1 MVIITLVIHDSK
13 LHPVLL
19 LDNEKQGTLNYFD
32 DTWTR
37 QLTTGSSVFEFSVYK
52 KTLEGDN
59 PLNHKYQVLNDQA
72 FVSFVHKDKVQL
84 FNIMQ
89 IEETETTVRCY
100 CENLNL
106 ELLNEYCN
114 PYKATKAMSFEE
126 YLVAFDILN
135 WGALTIGTNEVNDK
149 KLTLEWTGQ
158 DTKLA
163 RLLSIANNF
172 DAEIEFETQ
181 LHNNHTFKAFI
192 VNVYK
197 EYEEG
202 KSYGVGRDKTDVILR
217 YQKNISGIRK
227 TVDKRQIYNAIRPYG
242 KKTVKGERVISNPV
256 TRKVTKTVGSNRTYL
271 GGDLKYYGH
280 TIKKANV
287 QAIINYAVQYN
298 ILPSG
303 IITQLYL
310 ESYWGDSTVGRRDNN
325 WAGMTGGAQTRPSG
339 VKVTTGMARP
349 ANEGGTYMHYASV
362 DDFLK
367 DYTYLLAKQGIY
379 NVVGKKN
386 IADYT
391 KGLFTAGGAKYNYAE
406 AKYQSYTNLMT
417 NIRNGINKVTGNIL
431 DTIDK
436 LWQTPVQPIT
446 AVNVARR
453 ATKTIQ
459 ALNEATRLKGR
470 RIGSGQCYALS
481 GWYAKKLD
489 GAWIDS
495 SIGGIRGR
503 IGGGMAAA
511 LIGTDYNW
519 GAYGW
524 KLERSPNASNLQAGG
539 IYSVKANFGA
549 PFYTGQWGH
558 TGIIKSVSSTRVT
571 VLEQNFAGR
580 MYVVENSYEIN
591 AFARGLQTVC
601 YPREIAQGMSVNG
614 ATTQQVSGGTQIS
627 YEEVVQEAQ
636 TESYEEEQIIYIDN
650 SIYKEWK
657 DENGKVEYYLKNGF
671 LYAPLSRDRYPSVLT
686 GNETRD
692 NWIRKD
698 MEVETD
704 SQDVLMSTALK
715 DLKAHAYPAIT
726 YEVDGYVDL
735 EIGDVVRIQDDGYQP
750 PLILSARVVEQV
762 LSKDNPNSNK
772 TKFSNFVE
780 KESQLASDL
789 ISDMLRLYDESI
801 PYEIKLATSNGVAFK
816 NGTGESVLTPSL
828 QKNGK
833 DYEAVYFYKNGD
845 SLIDIGPS
853 LIVKAS
859 DFNHVLNVTVEAYIN
874 EELVATAQVS
884 FTDTEDGTD
893 GVGIKSTSVVY
904 GLSNSADTQP
914 ILWTGTIPVAGE
926 GQYLWTRKITDYT
939 DDAKEDTI
947 EYTYSFQGKTGVAGT
962 SIKVSKIEYQ
972 VGASGTVTP
981 SGAWLTTIPSV
992 PDGQFLW
999 SKTTMSDNSVIY
1011 GISKQG
1017 ATGPK
1022 GDKGADGVA
1031 GKDGV
1036 GVKTTTITYGIS
1048 ANETTQPTNWTT
1060 SVPAL
1065 VKGQYLWTKTV
1076 WAYTDSTSETGYVKT
1091 YIAKD
1096 GNNGSD
1102 GIAGKDGVG
1111 IKTTTIT
1118 YKASTSGT
1126 VTPNGTWT
1134 SAIPSVPSGQFLWTK
1149 TVWTYTDN
1157 TNETGYSVAKM
1168 GEKGDKGDAGPQG
1181 PTGATGLQGPKGDQ
1195 GVIGPTGADGKP
1207 SYTHIA
1213 YATNSTGTTGFSVS
1227 DNVGK
1232 TYIGMY
1238 VDNLATDST
1247 DPKKYKWNL
1256 IKGADGAQGIAGP
1269 AGKDGKTPYWHTAYA
1284 NSADGTVDFS
1294 VSDSANKRYIG
1305 QYTDYDAIDSND
1317 PKKYRWTDMI
1327 GTVVVGTNNL
1337 INGTKSFSGEDWFT
1351 SATLEDENIS
1361 NYPFTFKKWISAQK
1375 VSHAKDIMVE
1385 QGVTYTFSAYVKR
1398 EVAGNLYFY
1407 LYDIADGFITS
1418 DTPREAIIKNVD
1430 SNVRRFEITF
1440 TPTKTG
1446 KIRPRFAMVSSEQG
1460 SFSTGGFMLVRGNKT
1475 GDWQESEAD
1484 KASNLDSK
1492 ADGAFTVEQ
1501 LNAIAEEQ
1509 RLMKANLEA
1518 AASLQEVQDKAKEL
1532 LDQIKKIEDGQ
1543 KVSEQTMISNAN
1555 RVVQILAKLENV
1567 QLVTEAITQ
1576 YMSYSNDGLVI
1587 KMKDGTSS
1595 VRVTTDRIAFYSGG
1609 TETAFISQGYL
1620 QIESGVFTLRLRI
1633 GSFLF
1638 EESSKGRLQIK
1649 KIRGIGG

>member
-1 MVIITLVIHDSK
+1 MVVITLVIHDAK

-19 LDNEKQGTLNYFD
+19 LDNERQGALNYYD
-32 DTWTR
+32 DLWTR
-37 QLTTGSSVFEFSVYK
+37 QLTTGSSAFEFSVYK
-52 KTLEGDN
+52 KSLLGDN
-59 PLNHKYQVLNDQA
+59 PLNHKYHALNDQA

-84 FNIMQ
+84 FNIMRV
-89 IEETETTVRCY
+89 EETETTIHCY

-114 PYKATKAMSFEE
+114 AYKATKAMSFEE
-126 YLVAFDILN
+126 YLVQFDILN
-135 WGALTIGTNEVNDK
+135 WGALTIGINEVKDK

-163 RLLSIANNF
+163 RILSIANNF

-202 KSYGVGRDKTDVILR
+202 VSYGVGRDRSDIVLR
-217 YQKNISGIRK
+217 YQKNVTGITK
-227 TVDKRQIYNAIRPYG
+227 KLDKRQIYNAIRPYG

-287 QAIINYAVQYN
+287 QSIINYAVQYN

-303 IITQLYL
+303 IICQLYL
-310 ESYWGDSTVGRRDNN
+310 ESLWGDSAVGKRDNN
-325 WAGMTGGAQTRPSG
+325 WAGISGGAQTRPSG

-349 ANEGGTYMHYASV
+349 PSEGGTYMHYASV

-367 DYTYLLAKQGIY
+367 DYTYLLAKQGLY

-391 KGLFTAGGAKYNYAE
+391 KGLFRVGGAKDDYA
-406 AKYQSYTNLMT
+406 AAGYQHYISTMT
-417 NIRNGINKVTGNIL
+417 SIRNGINKVSVNIL
-431 DTIDK
+431 NTIDT
-436 LWQTPVQPIT
+436 LWQTPVKPIT
-446 AVNVARR
+446 SVTTAKR

-459 ALNEATRLKGR
+459 AINEATKLKGR
-470 RIGSGQCYALS
+470 RVGSGQCYALS

-519 GAYGW
+519 GSYGW
-524 KLERSPNASNLQAGG
+524 KVDKSPNAGNLKAGG
-539 IYSVKANFGA
+539 IYNVRANRGA
-549 PFYTGQWGH
+549 PFYTTGWGH
-558 TGIIKSVSSTRVT
+558 TGIIKSVSKTRVT
-571 VLEQNFAGR
+571 VLEQNFVGR
-580 MYVVENSYEIN
+580 MYVVENSYDIN
-591 AFARGLQTVC
+591 SFASGLQTVC

-614 ATTQQVSGGTQIS
+614 ATTQQITGGTQIS

-636 TESYEEEQIIYIDN
+636 TETYEEEQIIYIDN

-704 SQDVLMSTALK
+704 SQDVLISTALK
-715 DLKAHAYPAIT
+715 DLKAHAYPAVT

-735 EIGDVVRIQDDGYQP
+735 ELGDVVRIQDDGYEP
-750 PLILSARVVEQV
+750 PLILTARVIEQEI
-762 LSKDNPNSNK
+762 SITNPSSNK

-801 PYEIKLATSNGVAFK
+801 PYDIQLATSNGVAFK
-816 NGTGESVLTPSL
+816 NGVGESVLTPNL

-833 DYEAVYFYKNGD
+833 DYDAIYFYKNGD
-845 SLIDIGPS
+845 SLIEIGPS
-853 LIVKAS
+853 ITVKAS
-859 DFNHVLNVTVEAYIN
+859 DFSHVLNITVEAYVN
-874 EELVATAQVS
+874 EELVASTQIS
-884 FTDTEDGTD
+884 FTDTEDG
-893 GVGIKSTSVVY
+893 
-904 GLSNSADTQP
+904 
-914 ILWTGTIPVAGE
+914 
-926 GQYLWTRKITDYT
+926 
-939 DDAKEDTI
+939 
-947 EYTYSFQGKTGVAGT
+947 
-962 SIKVSKIEYQ
+962 
-972 VGASGTVTP
+972 
-981 SGAWLTTIPSV
+981 
-992 PDGQFLW
+992 
-999 SKTTMSDNSVIY
+999 
-1011 GISKQG
+1011 
-1017 ATGPK
+1017 
-1022 GDKGADGVA
+1022 
-1031 GKDGV
+1031 
-1036 GVKTTTITYGIS
+1036 
-1048 ANETTQPTNWTT
+1048 
-1060 SVPAL
+1060 
-1065 VKGQYLWTKTV
+1065 
-1076 WAYTDSTSETGYVKT
+1076 
-1091 YIAKD
+1091 
-1096 GNNGSD
+1096 
-1102 GIAGKDGVG
+1102 
-1111 IKTTTIT
+1111 
-1118 YKASTSGT
+1118 
-1126 VTPNGTWT
+1126 
-1134 SAIPSVPSGQFLWTK
+1134 
-1149 TVWTYTDN
+1149 
-1157 TNETGYSVAKM
+1157 
-1168 GEKGDKGDAGPQG
+1168 EKGD
-1181 PTGATGLQGPKGDQ
+1181 
-1195 GVIGPTGADGKP
+1195 DGK
-1207 SYTHIA
+1207 SSWTA
-1213 YATNSTGTTGFSVS
+1213 WANSE
-1227 DNVGK
+1227 
-1232 TYIGMY
+1232 
-1238 VDNLATDST
+1238 
-1247 DPKKYKWNL
+1247 
-1256 IKGADGAQGIAGP
+1256 
-1269 AGKDGKTPYWHTAYA
+1269 DGK
-1284 NSADGTVDFS
+1284 VDFS
-1294 VSDSANKRYIG
+1294 ITESKNRRFIG
-1305 QYTDYDAIDSND
+1305 TYTGIEQSTNYLDY
-1317 PKKYRWTDMI
+1317 KWTDMV

-1337 INGTKSFSGEDWFT
+1337 IDGTKSFVGSDWFT

-1361 NYPFTFKKWISAQK
+1361 NYPFTLKKWISGQK
-1375 VSHAKDIMVE
+1375 VSHAKDIIVE

-1398 EVAGNLYFY
+1398 EVAGDLYFY

-1418 DTPREAIIKNVD
+1418 NTPRETIIKNVD
-1430 SNVRRFEITF
+1430 SSLRRFEITF

-1460 SFSTGGFMLVRGNKT
+1460 SFSSGGFMLVRGNKT

-1492 ADGAFTVEQ
+1492 ADGGFTVEQ

-1543 KVSEQTMISNAN
+1543 KVSEQTMVSNAN
-1555 RVVQILAKLENV
+1555 RVVQILAKLDDV

-1576 YMSYSNDGLVI
+1576 YMSYSEDGLVI

-1595 VRVTTDRIAFYSGG
+1595 VRVTTDRISFYSGG
-1609 TETAFISQGYL
+1609 TETAFISQGFL

>member
-1 MVIITLVIHDSK
+1 MVVITLVIHDAK

-19 LDNEKQGTLNYFD
+19 LDNERQGALNYYD
-32 DTWTR
+32 DLWTR
-37 QLTTGSSVFEFSVYK
+37 QLTTGSSAFEFSVYK
-52 KTLEGDN
+52 KSLLGDN
-59 PLNHKYQVLNDQA
+59 PLNHKYHALNDQA
-72 FVSFVHKDKVQL
+72 FVSFVHKGKVQL

-89 IEETETTVRCY
+89 VEETETKIHCY

-114 PYKATKAMSFEE
+114 AYKATKAMSFEE
-126 YLVAFDILN
+126 YLVQFDILN
-135 WGALTIGTNEVNDK
+135 WGSLTIGTNEVKDK

-172 DAEIEFETQ
+172 DAEVEFETQ

-202 KSYGVGRDKTDVILR
+202 VSYGVGRDRSDIVLR
-217 YQKNISGIRK
+217 YQKNVTGITK
-227 TVDKRQIYNAIRPYG
+227 KLDKRQIYNAIRPYG

-310 ESYWGDSTVGRRDNN
+310 ESFWGDSTVGKRDNN
-325 WAGMTGGAQTRPSG
+325 WAGMSGGAQTRPSG

-391 KGLFTAGGAKYNYAE
+391 KGLFRAGGAKYDYA
-406 AKYQSYTNLMT
+406 AAGYQSYTNLMT

-431 DTIDK
+431 NTIDK
-436 LWQTPVQPIT
+436 LWQTPVKPIT

-459 ALNEATRLKGR
+459 AINEATKLKGR

-524 KLERSPNASNLQAGG
+524 KVDKSPNAGNLKAGG
-539 IYSVKANFGA
+539 IYNVRANRSA
-549 PFYTGQWGH
+549 PFYTTGWGH
-558 TGIIKSVSSTRVT
+558 TGIIKSVSKTRVT
-571 VLEQNFAGR
+571 VLEQNFVGR
-580 MYVVENSYEIN
+580 MYVVENSYDIN
-591 AFARGLQTVC
+591 SFASGLQTVC

-704 SQDVLMSTALK
+704 SQEVLMSTGLK

-735 EIGDVVRIQDDGYQP
+735 ELGDVVRIQDDGYEP
-750 PLILSARVVEQV
+750 PLILTARVVEQEI
-762 LSKDNPNSNK
+762 SITNPSSNK

-859 DFNHVLNVTVEAYIN
+859 DFNHVLNITVEAYLN
-874 EELVATAQVS
+874 EELVASTQIS
-884 FTDTEDGTD
+884 FTDTEDG
-893 GVGIKSTSVVY
+893 
-904 GLSNSADTQP
+904 AD
-914 ILWTGTIPVAGE
+914 
-926 GQYLWTRKITDYT
+926 
-939 DDAKEDTI
+939 
-947 EYTYSFQGKTGVAGT
+947 
-962 SIKVSKIEYQ
+962 
-972 VGASGTVTP
+972 
-981 SGAWLTTIPSV
+981 
-992 PDGQFLW
+992 
-999 SKTTMSDNSVIY
+999 
-1011 GISKQG
+1011 
-1017 ATGPK
+1017 
-1022 GDKGADGVA
+1022 
-1031 GKDGV
+1031 GKDG
-1036 GVKTTTITYGIS
+1036 
-1048 ANETTQPTNWTT
+1048 AP
-1060 SVPAL
+1060 
-1065 VKGQYLWTKTV
+1065 
-1076 WAYTDSTSETGYVKT
+1076 
-1091 YIAKD
+1091 
-1096 GNNGSD
+1096 
-1102 GIAGKDGVG
+1102 
-1111 IKTTTIT
+1111 
-1118 YKASTSGT
+1118 
-1126 VTPNGTWT
+1126 
-1134 SAIPSVPSGQFLWTK
+1134 
-1149 TVWTYTDN
+1149 
-1157 TNETGYSVAKM
+1157 
-1168 GEKGDKGDAGPQG
+1168 GPQG
-1181 PTGATGLQGPKGDQ
+1181 PPGVNGLQGPKGDQ
-1195 GVIGPTGADGKP
+1195 GIQGPAGADGKAT
-1207 SYTHIA
+1207 YTHIA
-1213 YATNSTGTTGFSVS
+1213 YALDENGSTGFSVS

-1238 VDNLATDST
+1238 VDDNIIDSN

-1256 IKGADGAQGIAGP
+1256 IKGADGARGIQGP
-1269 AGKDGKTPYWHTAYA
+1269 AGADGKTPYWHVAYA
-1284 NSADGTVDFS
+1284 NSSDGTVDFS

-1305 QYTDYDAIDSND
+1305 QYTDYDAIDSSD
-1317 PKKYRWTDMI
+1317 PKKYRWTDMV

-1337 INGTKSFSGEDWFT
+1337 IDGTKSFFGTDWFT
-1351 SATLEDENIS
+1351 SATLEDENLS
-1361 NYPFTFKKWISAQK
+1361 NCPFTLKKWISGQK

-1418 DTPREAIIKNVD
+1418 DTPRETIIKNVD
-1430 SNVRRFEITF
+1430 SSLRRFEITF

-1446 KIRPRFAMVSSEQG
+1446 RIRPRFAMVSSEQG
-1460 SFSTGGFMLVRGNKT
+1460 SFSSGGFMLVRGNKT

-1492 ADGAFTVEQ
+1492 ADQELTQAQILALEERTAIARE
-1501 LNAIAEEQ
+1501 NAIAEAMQNTLSEVETKWKLWYDLNTIDEKQ
-1509 RLMKANLEA
+1509 KVANDIAQLFDRTTEFKQLLGEA
-1518 AASLQEVQDKAKEL
+1518 SARFSFINNETLIGEEGVAIGDKGGKAKL
-1532 LDQIKKIEDGQ
+1532 FL
-1543 KVSEQTMISNAN
+1543 
-1555 RVVQILAKLENV
+1555 
-1567 QLVTEAITQ
+1567 
-1576 YMSYSNDGLVI
+1576 SNDSISFVTNGVAQMTLTGDTLTIKNGLFTERIQIGNFVEEVYDRNPLFNVI
-1587 KMKDGTSS
+1587 
-1595 VRVTTDRIAFYSGG
+1595 RA
-1609 TETAFISQGYL
+1609 
-1620 QIESGVFTLRLRI
+1620 
-1633 GSFLF
+1633 
-1638 EESSKGRLQIK
+1638 
-1649 KIRGIGG
+1649 IRNS

>member
-310 ESYWGDSTVGRRDNN
+310 ESYWGDSAVGRRDNN

-1361 NYPFTFKKWISAQK
+1361 NYPFTFKKWISGQK

>member
-1 MVIITLVIHDSK
+1 MVVITLVIHDAK

-19 LDNEKQGTLNYFD
+19 LDNDKQGALNYYD
-32 DTWTR
+32 DLWTR

-52 KTLEGDN
+52 KTLLGDN
-59 PLNHKYQVLNDQA
+59 PLNHKYHALNDQA
-72 FVSFVHKDKVQL
+72 FVSFVHKGKVQL

-89 IEETETTVRCY
+89 VDETETKIRCL

-114 PYKATKAMSFEE
+114 AYKATKAMSFEE
-126 YLVAFDILN
+126 YLVQFDILN
-135 WGALTIGTNEVNDK
+135 WGALTIGTNEVKDK

-202 KSYGVGRDKTDVILR
+202 VSYGVGRDRSDVVLR
-217 YQKNISGIRK
+217 YQKNATGITK
-227 TVDKRQIYNAIRPYG
+227 KLDKRQIYNAIRPYG

-287 QAIINYAVQYN
+287 QSIINYAVQYN

-303 IITQLYL
+303 IICQLYL
-310 ESYWGDSTVGRRDNN
+310 ESLWGDSAVGKRDNN
-325 WAGMTGGAQTRPSG
+325 WAGISGGAQTRPSG

-391 KGLFTAGGAKYNYAE
+391 KGLFKVGGAKYDYA
-406 AKYQSYTNLMT
+406 AAGYQSYTNLMT
-417 NIRNGINKVTGNIL
+417 NIRNGINKASGNIL
-431 DTIDK
+431 NTIDT
-436 LWQTPVQPIT
+436 LWQTPVKPIT
-446 AVNVARR
+446 SATTAKR

-459 ALNEATRLKGR
+459 AINEATKLKGR

-524 KLERSPNASNLQAGG
+524 KLDRSPNAGNLQAGG
-539 IYSVKANFGA
+539 IYNVKANFGA
-549 PFYTGQWGH
+549 PFYTTQWGH
-558 TGIIKSVSSTRVT
+558 TGIIKSVSKTRVT
-571 VLEQNFAGR
+571 VLEQNYAGR
-580 MYVVENSYEIN
+580 MYVMENSYEIN

-614 ATTQQVSGGTQIS
+614 ATTQQITGGTQIS

-636 TESYEEEQIIYIDN
+636 TETYEEEQIIYIDN

-704 SQDVLMSTALK
+704 SQDVLISTALK
-715 DLKAHAYPAIT
+715 DLKAHAYPAVT

-735 EIGDVVRIQDDGYQP
+735 ELGDVVRIQDDGYEP
-750 PLILSARVVEQV
+750 PLILTARVTEQEI
-762 LSKDNPNSNK
+762 SITNPSSNK

-801 PYEIKLATSNGVAFK
+801 PYDIQLATSNGVAFK
-816 NGTGESVLTPSL
+816 NGVGESVLTPNL

-833 DYEAVYFYKNGD
+833 DYDAIYFYKNGD
-845 SLIDIGPS
+845 SLIEIGPS
-853 LIVKAS
+853 LTVKAS
-859 DFNHVLNVTVEAYIN
+859 DFNHVLNITVEAYVN
-874 EELVATAQVS
+874 EELVASTQIS
-884 FTDTEDGTD
+884 FTDTEDG
-893 GVGIKSTSVVY
+893 
-904 GLSNSADTQP
+904 
-914 ILWTGTIPVAGE
+914 
-926 GQYLWTRKITDYT
+926 
-939 DDAKEDTI
+939 
-947 EYTYSFQGKTGVAGT
+947 
-962 SIKVSKIEYQ
+962 
-972 VGASGTVTP
+972 
-981 SGAWLTTIPSV
+981 
-992 PDGQFLW
+992 
-999 SKTTMSDNSVIY
+999 
-1011 GISKQG
+1011 
-1017 ATGPK
+1017 
-1022 GDKGADGVA
+1022 
-1031 GKDGV
+1031 
-1036 GVKTTTITYGIS
+1036 
-1048 ANETTQPTNWTT
+1048 
-1060 SVPAL
+1060 
-1065 VKGQYLWTKTV
+1065 
-1076 WAYTDSTSETGYVKT
+1076 
-1091 YIAKD
+1091 
-1096 GNNGSD
+1096 
-1102 GIAGKDGVG
+1102 
-1111 IKTTTIT
+1111 
-1118 YKASTSGT
+1118 
-1126 VTPNGTWT
+1126 
-1134 SAIPSVPSGQFLWTK
+1134 
-1149 TVWTYTDN
+1149 
-1157 TNETGYSVAKM
+1157 
-1168 GEKGDKGDAGPQG
+1168 EKGD
-1181 PTGATGLQGPKGDQ
+1181 
-1195 GVIGPTGADGKP
+1195 DGK
-1207 SYTHIA
+1207 S
-1213 YATNSTGTTGFSVS
+1213 S
-1227 DNVGK
+1227 
-1232 TYIGMY
+1232 
-1238 VDNLATDST
+1238 
-1247 DPKKYKWNL
+1247 W
-1256 IKGADGAQGIAGP
+1256 
-1269 AGKDGKTPYWHTAYA
+1269 TAWA
-1284 NSADGTVDFS
+1284 NSEDGEVDFS
-1294 VSDSANKRYIG
+1294 ITESKNRRFIG
-1305 QYTDYDAIDSND
+1305 TYTGIEQSTNYLDY
-1317 PKKYRWTDMI
+1317 KWTDMV

-1337 INGTKSFSGEDWFT
+1337 IDGTKSFFGTDWFT
-1351 SATLEDENIS
+1351 SATLEDENLS
-1361 NYPFTFKKWISAQK
+1361 NCPFTLKKWISGQK

-1418 DTPREAIIKNVD
+1418 DTPRETIIKNVD
-1430 SNVRRFEITF
+1430 SSLRRFEITF

-1446 KIRPRFAMVSSEQG
+1446 RIRPRFAMVSSEQG
-1460 SFSTGGFMLVRGNKT
+1460 SFSSGGFMLVRGNKT

-1501 LNAIAEEQ
+1501 LNALAERARIAETELQ
-1509 RLMKANLEA
+1509 AKATLETVNEWVQA
-1518 AASLQEVQDKAKEL
+1518 LQDEIKAR
-1532 LDQIKKIEDGQ
+1532 QAGQ
-1543 KVSEQTMISNAN
+1543 KISEQKLIEASNRMVA
-1555 RVVQILAKLENV
+1555 VQQNIGEMQIRTDFVNKF
-1567 QLVTEAITQ
+1567 
-1576 YMSYSNDGLVI
+1576 MSQSEDGLVI
-1587 KMKDGTSS
+1587 GQKDGTSS
-1595 VRVTTDRIAFYSGG
+1595 VRVDNDRISFYSSGKEVAYIAQSVLVIDSG
-1609 TETAFISQGYL
+1609 IFTTKL
-1620 QIESGVFTLRLRI
+1620 QIGRYRI
-1633 GSFLF
+1633 EQYELNADINVVRYVG
-1638 EESSKGRLQIK
+1638 
-1649 KIRGIGG
+1649 

>member
-19 LDNEKQGTLNYFD
+19 LDNEKQGALNYYD
-32 DTWTR
+32 DLWTR
-37 QLTTGSSVFEFSVYK
+37 QLTTGSSAFEFSVYK
-52 KTLEGDN
+52 KTLLGDN
-59 PLNHKYQVLNDQA
+59 PLNHKYHALNDQA
-72 FVSFVHKDKVQL
+72 FVSFVHKGKVQL

-89 IEETETTVRCY
+89 VEETETTIRCL

-135 WGALTIGTNEVNDK
+135 WGALTIGTNEVKDK

-202 KSYGVGRDKTDVILR
+202 KSYGVGRDRSDTVLR
-217 YQKNISGIRK
+217 YQKNIAGITK
-227 TVDKRQIYNAIRPYG
+227 KLDKRQIYNAIRPYG
-242 KKTVKGERVISNPV
+242 KKTVKGERVVSNPV
-256 TRKVTKTVGSNRTYL
+256 TRKVTKTVGSNKTYL
-271 GGDLKYYGH
+271 GGDIKYYGH

-310 ESYWGDSTVGRRDNN
+310 ESFWGDSTVGKRDNN
-325 WAGMTGGAQTRPSG
+325 WAGMSGGAQTRPSG

-391 KGLFTAGGAKYNYAE
+391 KGLFRAGGAKYDYA
-406 AKYQSYTNLMT
+406 AAGYQSYTNLMT

-431 DTIDK
+431 NTIDK

-453 ATKTIQ
+453 ATKTMQ

-495 SIGGIRGR
+495 SVGGIRGR

-524 KLERSPNASNLQAGG
+524 KLDRSPNAGNLQAGG
-539 IYSVKANFGA
+539 IYNVKANFGA
-549 PFYTGQWGH
+549 PFYTTQWGH
-558 TGIIKSVSSTRVT
+558 TGIIKSVSKTRVT
-571 VLEQNFAGR
+571 VLEQNYAGR
-580 MYVVENSYEIN
+580 MYVMENSYEIN

-601 YPREIAQGMSVNG
+601 YPREIAQGMAVNG

-704 SQDVLMSTALK
+704 SQDVLISTALK

-735 EIGDVVRIQDDGYQP
+735 ELGDVVRIQDDGYEP
-750 PLILSARVVEQV
+750 PLILTARVVEQEI
-762 LSKDNPNSNK
+762 SITNPSSNK

-859 DFNHVLNVTVEAYIN
+859 DFNHVLNITVEAYLN
-874 EELVATAQVS
+874 EELVASTQIS
-884 FTDTEDGTD
+884 FTDTEDG
-893 GVGIKSTSVVY
+893 
-904 GLSNSADTQP
+904 AD
-914 ILWTGTIPVAGE
+914 
-926 GQYLWTRKITDYT
+926 
-939 DDAKEDTI
+939 
-947 EYTYSFQGKTGVAGT
+947 
-962 SIKVSKIEYQ
+962 
-972 VGASGTVTP
+972 
-981 SGAWLTTIPSV
+981 
-992 PDGQFLW
+992 
-999 SKTTMSDNSVIY
+999 
-1011 GISKQG
+1011 
-1017 ATGPK
+1017 
-1022 GDKGADGVA
+1022 
-1031 GKDGV
+1031 GKDG
-1036 GVKTTTITYGIS
+1036 
-1048 ANETTQPTNWTT
+1048 AP
-1060 SVPAL
+1060 
-1065 VKGQYLWTKTV
+1065 
-1076 WAYTDSTSETGYVKT
+1076 
-1091 YIAKD
+1091 
-1096 GNNGSD
+1096 
-1102 GIAGKDGVG
+1102 
-1111 IKTTTIT
+1111 
-1118 YKASTSGT
+1118 
-1126 VTPNGTWT
+1126 
-1134 SAIPSVPSGQFLWTK
+1134 
-1149 TVWTYTDN
+1149 
-1157 TNETGYSVAKM
+1157 
-1168 GEKGDKGDAGPQG
+1168 GPQG
-1181 PTGATGLQGPKGDQ
+1181 PPGVNGLQGPKGDQ
-1195 GVIGPTGADGKP
+1195 GIQGPAGADGKAT
-1207 SYTHIA
+1207 YTHIA
-1213 YATNSTGTTGFSVS
+1213 YALDENGSTGFSVS

-1238 VDNLATDST
+1238 VDDNIIDSN

-1256 IKGADGAQGIAGP
+1256 IKGADGARGIQGP
-1269 AGKDGKTPYWHTAYA
+1269 AGADGKTPYWHVAYA
-1284 NSADGTVDFS
+1284 NSSDGTVDFS

-1305 QYTDYDAIDSND
+1305 QYTDYDAIDSSD
-1317 PKKYRWTDMI
+1317 PKKYRWTDMV

-1337 INGTKSFSGEDWFT
+1337 IDGTKSFFGTDWFT
-1351 SATLEDENIS
+1351 SATLEDENLS
-1361 NYPFTFKKWISAQK
+1361 NCPFTLKKWISGQK

-1418 DTPREAIIKNVD
+1418 DTPRETIIKNVD
-1430 SNVRRFEITF
+1430 SSLRRFEITF

-1446 KIRPRFAMVSSEQG
+1446 RIRPRFAMVSSEQG
-1460 SFSTGGFMLVRGNKT
+1460 SFSSGGFMLVRGNKT

>member
-135 WGALTIGTNEVNDK
+135 WGALTIGTNEVKDK

-181 LHNNHTFKAFI
+181 LHNNYTFKAFI
-192 VNVYK
+192 INIYK

-202 KSYGVGRDKTDVILR
+202 KSYGVGRDRSDTVLR
-217 YQKNISGIRK
+217 YQKNIAGITK
-227 TVDKRQIYNAIRPYG
+227 KLDKRQIYNAIRPYG
-242 KKTVKGERVISNPV
+242 KKTVKGERVVSNPV
-256 TRKVTKTVGSNRTYL
+256 TRKVTKTVGSNKTYL
-271 GGDLKYYGH
+271 GGDIKYYGH

-310 ESYWGDSTVGRRDNN
+310 ESFWGDSTVGRRDNN
-325 WAGMTGGAQTRPSG
+325 WSGMTGGAQTRPSG

-391 KGLFTAGGAKYNYAE
+391 KGLFRAGGAKYDYA
-406 AKYQSYTNLMT
+406 AAGYQSYTNLMT

-431 DTIDK
+431 NTIDK

-453 ATKTIQ
+453 ATKTMQ

-524 KLERSPNASNLQAGG
+524 KLDRSPNAGNLQAGG
-539 IYSVKANFGA
+539 IYNVKANFGA
-549 PFYTGQWGH
+549 PFYTTQWGH
-558 TGIIKSVSSTRVT
+558 TGIIKSVSKTRVT
-571 VLEQNFAGR
+571 VLEQNFVGR
-580 MYVVENSYEIN
+580 MYVVENSYDIN
-591 AFARGLQTVC
+591 SFASGLQTVC

-614 ATTQQVSGGTQIS
+614 ATTQQVTGGTQIS
-627 YEEVVQEAQ
+627 YEEVVQEAR
-636 TESYEEEQIIYIDN
+636 TETYEEEQIIYIDN

-704 SQDVLMSTALK
+704 SQEVLMSTGLK

-735 EIGDVVRIQDDGYQP
+735 ELGDVVRIQDDGYEP
-750 PLILSARVVEQV
+750 PLILIARVVEQEI
-762 LSKDNPNSNK
+762 SITNPSSNK

-859 DFNHVLNVTVEAYIN
+859 DFKHVLNITVEAYLN
-874 EELVATAQVS
+874 EELVASTQIS
-884 FTDTEDGTD
+884 FTDTEDG
-893 GVGIKSTSVVY
+893 
-904 GLSNSADTQP
+904 AD
-914 ILWTGTIPVAGE
+914 
-926 GQYLWTRKITDYT
+926 
-939 DDAKEDTI
+939 
-947 EYTYSFQGKTGVAGT
+947 
-962 SIKVSKIEYQ
+962 
-972 VGASGTVTP
+972 
-981 SGAWLTTIPSV
+981 
-992 PDGQFLW
+992 
-999 SKTTMSDNSVIY
+999 
-1011 GISKQG
+1011 
-1017 ATGPK
+1017 
-1022 GDKGADGVA
+1022 
-1031 GKDGV
+1031 GKDGL
-1036 GVKTTTITYGIS
+1036 
-1048 ANETTQPTNWTT
+1048 P
-1060 SVPAL
+1060 
-1065 VKGQYLWTKTV
+1065 
-1076 WAYTDSTSETGYVKT
+1076 
-1091 YIAKD
+1091 
-1096 GNNGSD
+1096 
-1102 GIAGKDGVG
+1102 
-1111 IKTTTIT
+1111 
-1118 YKASTSGT
+1118 
-1126 VTPNGTWT
+1126 
-1134 SAIPSVPSGQFLWTK
+1134 
-1149 TVWTYTDN
+1149 
-1157 TNETGYSVAKM
+1157 
-1168 GEKGDKGDAGPQG
+1168 GPQG
-1181 PTGATGLQGPKGDQ
+1181 PPGIDGLQGPRGEQ
-1195 GVIGPTGADGKP
+1195 GIPGPAGADGKAT
-1207 SYTHIA
+1207 YTHIA
-1213 YATNSTGTTGFSVS
+1213 YALDETGTTGFSVS
-1227 DNVGK
+1227 DNTGK

-1238 VDNLATDST
+1238 VDDNIIDSN

-1256 IKGADGAQGIAGP
+1256 IKGADGARGIQGP
-1269 AGKDGKTPYWHTAYA
+1269 AGADGKTPYWHVAYA
-1284 NSADGTVDFS
+1284 NSSDGTVDFS

-1305 QYTDYDAIDSND
+1305 QYTDYDAIDSSD
-1317 PKKYRWTDMI
+1317 PKKYRWTDMV

-1337 INGTKSFSGEDWFT
+1337 IDGTKSFFGTDWFT
-1351 SATLEDENIS
+1351 SATLEDENLS
-1361 NYPFTFKKWISAQK
+1361 NCPFTLKKWISGQK

-1418 DTPREAIIKNVD
+1418 DTPRETIIKNVD
-1430 SNVRRFEITF
+1430 SSLRRFEITF

-1446 KIRPRFAMVSSEQG
+1446 RIRPRFAMVSSEQG
-1460 SFSTGGFMLVRGNKT
+1460 SFSSGGFMLVRGNKT

-1492 ADGAFTVEQ
+1492 ADQELTQAQILALEERTAIARE
-1501 LNAIAEEQ
+1501 NAIAEAMQNTLSEVETKWKLWYDLNTIDEKQ
-1509 RLMKANLEA
+1509 KVANDIAQLFDRTTEFKQLLGEA
-1518 AASLQEVQDKAKEL
+1518 SARFSFINNETLIGEEGVAIGDKGGKAKL
-1532 LDQIKKIEDGQ
+1532 FL
-1543 KVSEQTMISNAN
+1543 
-1555 RVVQILAKLENV
+1555 
-1567 QLVTEAITQ
+1567 
-1576 YMSYSNDGLVI
+1576 SNDSISFVTNGVAQMTLTGDTLTIKNGLFTERIQIGNFVEEVYDRNPLFNVI
-1587 KMKDGTSS
+1587 
-1595 VRVTTDRIAFYSGG
+1595 RA
-1609 TETAFISQGYL
+1609 
-1620 QIESGVFTLRLRI
+1620 
-1633 GSFLF
+1633 
-1638 EESSKGRLQIK
+1638 
-1649 KIRGIGG
+1649 IRNS

>member
-19 LDNEKQGTLNYFD
+19 LDNDKQGALNYYD
-32 DTWTR
+32 DLWTR
-37 QLTTGSSVFEFSVYK
+37 QLTTGSSAFEFSVYK
-52 KTLEGDN
+52 KTLLGDN
-59 PLNHKYQVLNDQA
+59 PLNHKYHALNDQA
-72 FVSFVHKDKVQL
+72 FVSFVHKGKVQL

-89 IEETETTVRCY
+89 VEETETKIHCY

-135 WGALTIGTNEVNDK
+135 WGALTIGTNEVKDK

-181 LHNNHTFKAFI
+181 LHNNYTFKAFI
-192 VNVYK
+192 INIYK

-202 KSYGVGRDKTDVILR
+202 KSYGVGRDRSDTVLR
-217 YQKNISGIRK
+217 YQKNIAGITK
-227 TVDKRQIYNAIRPYG
+227 KLDKRQIYNAIRPYG
-242 KKTVKGERVISNPV
+242 KKTVKGERVVSNPV
-256 TRKVTKTVGSNRTYL
+256 TRKVTKTVGSNKTYL
-271 GGDLKYYGH
+271 GGDIKYYGH

-310 ESYWGDSTVGRRDNN
+310 ESFWGDSTVGKRDNN
-325 WAGMTGGAQTRPSG
+325 WAGMSGGAQTRPSG

-391 KGLFTAGGAKYNYAE
+391 KGLFRAGGAKYDYA
-406 AKYQSYTNLMT
+406 AAGYQSYTNLMT

-431 DTIDK
+431 NTIDK
-436 LWQTPVQPIT
+436 LWQTPVKPIT

-459 ALNEATRLKGR
+459 AINEATKLKGR

-495 SIGGIRGR
+495 SVGGIRGR

-524 KLERSPNASNLQAGG
+524 KLDRSPNAGNLQAGG
-539 IYSVKANFGA
+539 IYNVKANFGA
-549 PFYTGQWGH
+549 PFYTTQWGH
-558 TGIIKSVSSTRVT
+558 TGIIKSVSKTRVT
-571 VLEQNFAGR
+571 VLEQNYAGR
-580 MYVVENSYEIN
+580 MYVMENSYDIN
-591 AFARGLQTVC
+591 SFASGLQTVC

-614 ATTQQVSGGTQIS
+614 ATTQQITGGTQIS

-636 TESYEEEQIIYIDN
+636 TETYEEEQIIYIDN

-704 SQDVLMSTALK
+704 SQEVLMSTGLK

-735 EIGDVVRIQDDGYQP
+735 ELGDVVRIQDDGYEP
-750 PLILSARVVEQV
+750 PLILTARVVEQEI
-762 LSKDNPNSNK
+762 SITNPSSNK

-801 PYEIKLATSNGVAFK
+801 PYDIQLATSNGVAFK
-816 NGTGESVLTPSL
+816 NGVGESVLTPNL

-833 DYEAVYFYKNGD
+833 DYDAIYFYKNGD
-845 SLIDIGPS
+845 SLIEVGPS
-853 LIVKAS
+853 LTVKAS
-859 DFNHVLNVTVEAYIN
+859 DFSHVLNISVEAYVN
-874 EELVATAQVS
+874 EELVASTQIS
-884 FTDTEDGTD
+884 FTDTEDG
-893 GVGIKSTSVVY
+893 
-904 GLSNSADTQP
+904 
-914 ILWTGTIPVAGE
+914 
-926 GQYLWTRKITDYT
+926 
-939 DDAKEDTI
+939 
-947 EYTYSFQGKTGVAGT
+947 
-962 SIKVSKIEYQ
+962 
-972 VGASGTVTP
+972 
-981 SGAWLTTIPSV
+981 
-992 PDGQFLW
+992 
-999 SKTTMSDNSVIY
+999 
-1011 GISKQG
+1011 
-1017 ATGPK
+1017 
-1022 GDKGADGVA
+1022 
-1031 GKDGV
+1031 
-1036 GVKTTTITYGIS
+1036 
-1048 ANETTQPTNWTT
+1048 
-1060 SVPAL
+1060 
-1065 VKGQYLWTKTV
+1065 
-1076 WAYTDSTSETGYVKT
+1076 
-1091 YIAKD
+1091 
-1096 GNNGSD
+1096 
-1102 GIAGKDGVG
+1102 
-1111 IKTTTIT
+1111 
-1118 YKASTSGT
+1118 
-1126 VTPNGTWT
+1126 
-1134 SAIPSVPSGQFLWTK
+1134 
-1149 TVWTYTDN
+1149 
-1157 TNETGYSVAKM
+1157 
-1168 GEKGDKGDAGPQG
+1168 EKGD
-1181 PTGATGLQGPKGDQ
+1181 
-1195 GVIGPTGADGKP
+1195 DGK
-1207 SYTHIA
+1207 SSWTA
-1213 YATNSTGTTGFSVS
+1213 WANSE
-1227 DNVGK
+1227 
-1232 TYIGMY
+1232 
-1238 VDNLATDST
+1238 
-1247 DPKKYKWNL
+1247 
-1256 IKGADGAQGIAGP
+1256 
-1269 AGKDGKTPYWHTAYA
+1269 DGK
-1284 NSADGTVDFS
+1284 VDFS
-1294 VSDSANKRYIG
+1294 ITESKNRRFIG
-1305 QYTDYDAIDSND
+1305 TYTGIEQSTNYLDY
-1317 PKKYRWTDMI
+1317 KWTDMV

-1337 INGTKSFSGEDWFT
+1337 IDGTKSFVGTDWFT
-1351 SATLEDENIS
+1351 SATLEDENLS
-1361 NYPFTFKKWISAQK
+1361 NYPFTLKKWISGQK
-1375 VSHAKDIMVE
+1375 VSHAKDIMVK

-1418 DTPREAIIKNVD
+1418 DTPRETIIKNVD
-1430 SNVRRFEITF
+1430 SSLRRFEITF

-1460 SFSTGGFMLVRGNKT
+1460 SFSSGGFMLVRGNKT

>member
-1 MVIITLVIHDSK
+1 MVVITLVIHDAK

-19 LDNEKQGTLNYFD
+19 LDNERQGALNYYD
-32 DTWTR
+32 DLWTR
-37 QLTTGSSVFEFSVYK
+37 QLTTGSSAFEFSVYK
-52 KTLEGDN
+52 KSLLGDN
-59 PLNHKYQVLNDQA
+59 PLNHKYHALNDQA

-84 FNIMQ
+84 FNIMRV
-89 IEETETTVRCY
+89 EETETTIHCY

-114 PYKATKAMSFEE
+114 AYKATKAMSFEE
-126 YLVAFDILN
+126 YLVQFDILN
-135 WGALTIGTNEVNDK
+135 WGALTIGTNEVKDK

-163 RLLSIANNF
+163 RILSIANNF

-202 KSYGVGRDKTDVILR
+202 VSYGVGRDRSDIVLR
-217 YQKNISGIRK
+217 YQKNVTGITK
-227 TVDKRQIYNAIRPYG
+227 KLDKRQIYNAIRPYG

-287 QAIINYAVQYN
+287 QSIINYAVQYN

-303 IITQLYL
+303 IICQLYL
-310 ESYWGDSTVGRRDNN
+310 ESLWGDSAVGKRDNN
-325 WAGMTGGAQTRPSG
+325 WAGISGGAQTRPSG

-349 ANEGGTYMHYASV
+349 PSEGGTYMHYASV

-367 DYTYLLAKQGIY
+367 DYTYLLAKQGLY

-391 KGLFTAGGAKYNYAE
+391 KGLFRVGGAKDDYA
-406 AKYQSYTNLMT
+406 AAGYQHYISTMT
-417 NIRNGINKVTGNIL
+417 SIRNGINKVSGNIL
-431 DTIDK
+431 NTIDT
-436 LWQTPVQPIT
+436 LWQTPVKPIT
-446 AVNVARR
+446 SVTTAKR

-459 ALNEATRLKGR
+459 AINEATKLKGR
-470 RIGSGQCYALS
+470 RVGSGQCYALS

-519 GAYGW
+519 GSYGW
-524 KLERSPNASNLQAGG
+524 KVDKSPNAGNLKAGG
-539 IYSVKANFGA
+539 IYNVRANRGA
-549 PFYTGQWGH
+549 PFYTTGWGH
-558 TGIIKSVSSTRVT
+558 TGIIKSVSKTRVT
-571 VLEQNFAGR
+571 VLEQNFVGR
-580 MYVVENSYEIN
+580 MYVVENSYDIN
-591 AFARGLQTVC
+591 SFASGLQTVC

-614 ATTQQVSGGTQIS
+614 ATTQQITGGTQIS

-636 TESYEEEQIIYIDN
+636 TETYEEEQIIYIDN

-704 SQDVLMSTALK
+704 SQDVLISTALK
-715 DLKAHAYPAIT
+715 DLKAHAYPAVT

-735 EIGDVVRIQDDGYQP
+735 ELGDVVRIQDDGYEP
-750 PLILSARVVEQV
+750 PLILTARVIEQKI
-762 LSKDNPNSNK
+762 SITNPSSNK

-801 PYEIKLATSNGVAFK
+801 PYDIQLATSNGVAFK

-833 DYEAVYFYKNGD
+833 DYDAIYFYKNCD
-845 SLIDIGPS
+845 SLIEVGPS
-853 LIVKAS
+853 LTVKAS
-859 DFNHVLNVTVEAYIN
+859 DFSHVLNITVEAYVN
-874 EELVATAQVS
+874 EELVASTQIS
-884 FTDTEDGTD
+884 FTDTEDG
-893 GVGIKSTSVVY
+893 
-904 GLSNSADTQP
+904 
-914 ILWTGTIPVAGE
+914 
-926 GQYLWTRKITDYT
+926 
-939 DDAKEDTI
+939 
-947 EYTYSFQGKTGVAGT
+947 
-962 SIKVSKIEYQ
+962 
-972 VGASGTVTP
+972 
-981 SGAWLTTIPSV
+981 
-992 PDGQFLW
+992 
-999 SKTTMSDNSVIY
+999 
-1011 GISKQG
+1011 
-1017 ATGPK
+1017 
-1022 GDKGADGVA
+1022 
-1031 GKDGV
+1031 
-1036 GVKTTTITYGIS
+1036 
-1048 ANETTQPTNWTT
+1048 
-1060 SVPAL
+1060 
-1065 VKGQYLWTKTV
+1065 
-1076 WAYTDSTSETGYVKT
+1076 
-1091 YIAKD
+1091 
-1096 GNNGSD
+1096 
-1102 GIAGKDGVG
+1102 
-1111 IKTTTIT
+1111 
-1118 YKASTSGT
+1118 
-1126 VTPNGTWT
+1126 
-1134 SAIPSVPSGQFLWTK
+1134 
-1149 TVWTYTDN
+1149 
-1157 TNETGYSVAKM
+1157 
-1168 GEKGDKGDAGPQG
+1168 EKGD
-1181 PTGATGLQGPKGDQ
+1181 
-1195 GVIGPTGADGKP
+1195 DGK
-1207 SYTHIA
+1207 SSWTA
-1213 YATNSTGTTGFSVS
+1213 WANSE
-1227 DNVGK
+1227 
-1232 TYIGMY
+1232 
-1238 VDNLATDST
+1238 
-1247 DPKKYKWNL
+1247 
-1256 IKGADGAQGIAGP
+1256 
-1269 AGKDGKTPYWHTAYA
+1269 DGK
-1284 NSADGTVDFS
+1284 VDFS
-1294 VSDSANKRYIG
+1294 ITESKNRRFIG
-1305 QYTDYDAIDSND
+1305 TYTGIEQSTNYLDY
-1317 PKKYRWTDMI
+1317 KWTDMV

-1337 INGTKSFSGEDWFT
+1337 IDGTKSFVGTDWFT
-1351 SATLEDENIS
+1351 SATLEDENLS
-1361 NYPFTFKKWISAQK
+1361 NYPFTFKKWISGQK

-1418 DTPREAIIKNVD
+1418 DTPRETIIKNVD

-1475 GDWQESEAD
+1475 GDWQESEVD

-1501 LNAIAEEQ
+1501 LNALTELARIAETELQ
-1509 RLMKANLEA
+1509 AKATLETVNEWVQA
-1518 AASLQEVQDKAKEL
+1518 LQDEIKAR
-1532 LDQIKKIEDGQ
+1532 QDGQ
-1543 KVSEQTMISNAN
+1543 KISEQKLIEASNRMIAIQQN
-1555 RVVQILAKLENV
+1555 VGEMQIRTDFVNKF
-1567 QLVTEAITQ
+1567 
-1576 YMSYSNDGLVI
+1576 MSQSEDGLVI
-1587 KMKDGTSS
+1587 GQKDGTSS
-1595 VRVTTDRIAFYSGG
+1595 VRVDNDRISFYSSGKEVAYIAQSVLVIDSG
-1609 TETAFISQGYL
+1609 IFTTKL
-1620 QIESGVFTLRLRI
+1620 QIGRYRI
-1633 GSFLF
+1633 EQYELNADINVVRYVG
-1638 EESSKGRLQIK
+1638 
-1649 KIRGIGG
+1649 

>member
-1 MVIITLVIHDSK
+1 MLTIHGPDLK
-13 LHPVLL
+13 PVLF
-19 LDNEKQGTLNYFD
+19 LDNDKQGALNYFNHK
-32 DTWTR
+32 WYR
-37 QLTTGSSVFEFSVYK
+37 KQKTGSSVLEFSVYK
-52 KTLEGDN
+52 KDLLGDS
-59 PLNHKYQVLNDQA
+59 PLSHKYHVLNDQA
-72 FVSFVHKDKVQL
+72 FVSFVHKGKVQL
-84 FNIMQ
+84 LNIMKIDEDEKQ
-89 IEETETTVRCY
+89 IDCY

-114 PYKATKAMSFEE
+114 AYKATKAMSFEE
-126 YLVAFDILN
+126 YLVQFDILS
-135 WGALTIGTNEVNDK
+135 WGALTVGTNEVKDK
-149 KLTLEWTGQ
+149 KLTLEWTSQ
-158 DTKLA
+158 ETKLA

-172 DAEIEFETQ
+172 DAEIEFETK
-181 LHNNHTFKAFI
+181 LNFNHTFKQLI
-192 VNVYK
+192 INIYK

-242 KKTVKGERVISNPV
+242 KKTVRGERVISNPV

-271 GGDLKYYGH
+271 GGDIKYYGH

-310 ESYWGDSTVGRRDNN
+310 ESFWGDSTVGRRDNN
-325 WAGMTGGAQTRPSG
+325 WSGMTGGAQTRPSG

-386 IADYT
+386 LADYT
-391 KGLFTAGGAKYNYAE
+391 KGLFRAGGAKYDYA
-406 AKYQSYTNLMT
+406 AAGYQSYTNLMT

-436 LWQTPVQPIT
+436 LWQTPVKPIT

-519 GAYGW
+519 GSYGW
-524 KLERSPNASNLQAGG
+524 KLDRSPNAGNLQAGG
-539 IYSVKANFGA
+539 IYNVKANFGA
-549 PFYTGQWGH
+549 PFYTTSWGH
-558 TGIIKSVSSTRVT
+558 TGIIKSVSKTRVT
-571 VLEQNFAGR
+571 VLEQNYAGR
-580 MYVVENSYEIN
+580 MYVMENSYEIN

-636 TESYEEEQIIYIDN
+636 TETYEEEQIIYIDN

-704 SQDVLMSTALK
+704 SQDVLISTALK
-715 DLKAHAYPAIT
+715 DLKAHAYPAVT

-735 EIGDVVRIQDDGYQP
+735 ELGDVVRIQDDGYEP
-750 PLILSARVVEQV
+750 TLILTARVIEQEI
-762 LSKDNPNSNK
+762 SITNPSSNK

-801 PYEIKLATSNGVAFK
+801 PYEIQLATSNGVAFK
-816 NGTGESVLTPSL
+816 NGVGESVLTPSL

-845 SLIDIGPS
+845 SLIEIGPS
-853 LIVKAS
+853 LTVKAS
-859 DFNHVLNVTVEAYIN
+859 DFNHVLNITVEAYVN
-874 EELVATAQVS
+874 EELVASTQIS

-893 GVGIKSTSVVY
+893 G
-904 GLSNSADTQP
+904 
-914 ILWTGTIPVAGE
+914 
-926 GQYLWTRKITDYT
+926 
-939 DDAKEDTI
+939 
-947 EYTYSFQGKTGVAGT
+947 
-962 SIKVSKIEYQ
+962 
-972 VGASGTVTP
+972 
-981 SGAWLTTIPSV
+981 
-992 PDGQFLW
+992 
-999 SKTTMSDNSVIY
+999 
-1011 GISKQG
+1011 
-1017 ATGPK
+1017 
-1022 GDKGADGVA
+1022 
-1031 GKDGV
+1031 
-1036 GVKTTTITYGIS
+1036 
-1048 ANETTQPTNWTT
+1048 
-1060 SVPAL
+1060 
-1065 VKGQYLWTKTV
+1065 
-1076 WAYTDSTSETGYVKT
+1076 
-1091 YIAKD
+1091 
-1096 GNNGSD
+1096 
-1102 GIAGKDGVG
+1102 
-1111 IKTTTIT
+1111 
-1118 YKASTSGT
+1118 
-1126 VTPNGTWT
+1126 
-1134 SAIPSVPSGQFLWTK
+1134 
-1149 TVWTYTDN
+1149 
-1157 TNETGYSVAKM
+1157 
-1168 GEKGDKGDAGPQG
+1168 EKGD
-1181 PTGATGLQGPKGDQ
+1181 
-1195 GVIGPTGADGKP
+1195 DGK
-1207 SYTHIA
+1207 SSWTA
-1213 YATNSTGTTGFSVS
+1213 WANSE
-1227 DNVGK
+1227 
-1232 TYIGMY
+1232 
-1238 VDNLATDST
+1238 
-1247 DPKKYKWNL
+1247 
-1256 IKGADGAQGIAGP
+1256 
-1269 AGKDGKTPYWHTAYA
+1269 DGK
-1284 NSADGTVDFS
+1284 VDFS
-1294 VSDSANKRYIG
+1294 ITESKNRRFIG
-1305 QYTDYDAIDSND
+1305 TYTGIEQSTNYLDY
-1317 PKKYRWTDMI
+1317 KWTDMV

-1337 INGTKSFSGEDWFT
+1337 IDGTKSFVGTDWFT
-1351 SATLEDENIS
+1351 SATLEDENLS
-1361 NYPFTFKKWISAQK
+1361 NYPFTLKKWTSGQK

-1418 DTPREAIIKNVD
+1418 DTARETIIKNVN

-1440 TPTKTG
+1440 TPTKAG
-1446 KIRPRFAMVSSEQG
+1446 KIRPRFAMIASEQG

-1492 ADGAFTVEQ
+1492 ADGDFTVEQ
-1501 LNAIAEEQ
+1501 LNKLAERARIAEAELQ
-1509 RLMKANLEA
+1509 SKATLDTVNGWVKA
-1518 AASLQEVQDKAKEL
+1518 LQDEIKARE
-1532 LDQIKKIEDGQ
+1532 EGQ
-1543 KVSEQTMISNAN
+1543 KLSEQKLIDASNRMIA
-1555 RVVQILAKLENV
+1555 VQQTIGEMQIRTDFVNKF
-1567 QLVTEAITQ
+1567 
-1576 YMSYSNDGLVI
+1576 MSQSEDGLVI
-1587 KMKDGTSS
+1587 GQKDGTSS
-1595 VRVTTDRIAFYSGG
+1595 VRVDNDRISFYSSGKEVAYIAQSVLVIDSG
-1609 TETAFISQGYL
+1609 IFTTKL
-1620 QIESGVFTLRLRI
+1620 QIGRYRI
-1633 GSFLF
+1633 EQYELNPDINVVRYVG
-1638 EESSKGRLQIK
+1638 
-1649 KIRGIGG
+1649 

>member
-1 MVIITLVIHDSK
+1 MVVITLVIHDAK

-19 LDNEKQGTLNYFD
+19 LDNERQGALNYYD
-32 DTWTR
+32 DLWTR
-37 QLTTGSSVFEFSVYK
+37 QLTTGSSAFEFSVYK
-52 KTLEGDN
+52 KSLLGDN
-59 PLNHKYQVLNDQA
+59 PLNHKYHALNDQA
-72 FVSFVHKDKVQL
+72 FVSFVHKGKVQL

-89 IEETETTVRCY
+89 VDETETKIRCL

-114 PYKATKAMSFEE
+114 AYKATKAMSFEE
-126 YLVAFDILN
+126 YLVQFDILN
-135 WGALTIGTNEVNDK
+135 WGALTIGTNEVKDK

-202 KSYGVGRDKTDVILR
+202 VSYGVGRDRSDVVLR
-217 YQKNISGIRK
+217 YQKNVTGITK
-227 TVDKRQIYNAIRPYG
+227 KLDKRQIYNAIRAYG

-303 IITQLYL
+303 IICQLYL
-310 ESYWGDSTVGRRDNN
+310 ESLWGDSAVGKRDNN
-325 WAGMTGGAQTRPSG
+325 WAGISGGAQTRPSG

-349 ANEGGTYMHYASV
+349 PSEGGTYMHYASV

-367 DYTYLLAKQGIY
+367 DYTYLLAKQGLY

-391 KGLFTAGGAKYNYAE
+391 KGLFRVGGAKDDYA
-406 AKYQSYTNLMT
+406 AAGYQSYTNLMT

-431 DTIDK
+431 NTIDK

-453 ATKTIQ
+453 ATKTMQ

-519 GAYGW
+519 GSYGW
-524 KLERSPNASNLQAGG
+524 KVDKSPNAGNLKAGG
-539 IYSVKANFGA
+539 IYNVRANFGA
-549 PFYTGQWGH
+549 PFYTTQWGH
-558 TGIIKSVSSTRVT
+558 TGIIKSVSKTRVT

-601 YPREIAQGMSVNG
+601 YPREIAQGMAVNG

-704 SQDVLMSTALK
+704 SQDVLISTALK
-715 DLKAHAYPAIT
+715 DLKAHAYPAVT

-735 EIGDVVRIQDDGYQP
+735 ELGDVVRMQDDGYEP
-750 PLILSARVVEQV
+750 PLILTARVIEQEI
-762 LSKDNPNSNK
+762 SITNPSSNK

-859 DFNHVLNVTVEAYIN
+859 DFNHVLNITVEAYVN
-874 EELVATAQVS
+874 EELVASTQIS
-884 FTDTEDGTD
+884 FTDTEDG
-893 GVGIKSTSVVY
+893 
-904 GLSNSADTQP
+904 
-914 ILWTGTIPVAGE
+914 
-926 GQYLWTRKITDYT
+926 
-939 DDAKEDTI
+939 
-947 EYTYSFQGKTGVAGT
+947 
-962 SIKVSKIEYQ
+962 
-972 VGASGTVTP
+972 
-981 SGAWLTTIPSV
+981 
-992 PDGQFLW
+992 
-999 SKTTMSDNSVIY
+999 
-1011 GISKQG
+1011 
-1017 ATGPK
+1017 
-1022 GDKGADGVA
+1022 
-1031 GKDGV
+1031 
-1036 GVKTTTITYGIS
+1036 
-1048 ANETTQPTNWTT
+1048 
-1060 SVPAL
+1060 
-1065 VKGQYLWTKTV
+1065 
-1076 WAYTDSTSETGYVKT
+1076 
-1091 YIAKD
+1091 
-1096 GNNGSD
+1096 
-1102 GIAGKDGVG
+1102 
-1111 IKTTTIT
+1111 
-1118 YKASTSGT
+1118 
-1126 VTPNGTWT
+1126 
-1134 SAIPSVPSGQFLWTK
+1134 
-1149 TVWTYTDN
+1149 
-1157 TNETGYSVAKM
+1157 
-1168 GEKGDKGDAGPQG
+1168 EKGD
-1181 PTGATGLQGPKGDQ
+1181 
-1195 GVIGPTGADGKP
+1195 DGK
-1207 SYTHIA
+1207 SSWTA
-1213 YATNSTGTTGFSVS
+1213 WANSE
-1227 DNVGK
+1227 
-1232 TYIGMY
+1232 
-1238 VDNLATDST
+1238 
-1247 DPKKYKWNL
+1247 
-1256 IKGADGAQGIAGP
+1256 
-1269 AGKDGKTPYWHTAYA
+1269 DGK
-1284 NSADGTVDFS
+1284 VDFS
-1294 VSDSANKRYIG
+1294 ITESKNRRFIGTYTGLTQSTNYLDYKWIDMSANVV
-1305 QYTDYDAIDSND
+1305 
-1317 PKKYRWTDMI
+1317 I
-1327 GTVVVGTNNL
+1327 GTQNL
-1337 INGTKSFSGEDWFT
+1337 LDGTKSFSGSWFT
-1351 SATLEDENIS
+1351 EGTIFETTKIS
-1361 NYPFTFKKWISAQK
+1361 EYPFEFKKWKSGNK
-1375 VSHAKDIMVE
+1375 VSHTIEFDVKA
-1385 QGVTYTFSAYVKR
+1385 GVTYTFTAAIAR
-1398 EVAGNLYFY
+1398 ENAGRLYFY
-1407 LYDIADGFITS
+1407 LYDLFANHITS
-1418 DTPREAIIKNVD
+1418 NTPRETIIENVTTD
-1430 SNVRRFEITF
+1430 IQMFKVTF
-1440 TPTKTG
+1440 VPLRDG
-1446 KIRPRFAMVSSEQG
+1446 KIKPRFAMLASDAG
-1460 SFSTGGFMLVRGNKT
+1460 WFMTGGFMLVRGNKT

-1484 KASNLDSK
+1484 KASNLDAK
-1492 ADGAFTVEQ
+1492 ADEAFTVEQ
-1501 LNAIAEEQ
+1501 LNALAERARIAEAELQ
-1509 RLMKANLEA
+1509 SKATLDTVNDWVKA
-1518 AASLQEVQDKAKEL
+1518 LQDEIKARE
-1532 LDQIKKIEDGQ
+1532 EGQ
-1543 KVSEQTMISNAN
+1543 KLSEQKLIDSSNRMIALQQTIGEMQVRTDFVN
-1555 RVVQILAKLENV
+1555 KF
-1567 QLVTEAITQ
+1567 
-1576 YMSYSNDGLVI
+1576 MSQSEDGLVI
-1587 KMKDGTSS
+1587 GQKDGTSS
-1595 VRVTTDRIAFYSGG
+1595 VRVDNDRISFYSSGKEVAYIAQSVLVIDSG
-1609 TETAFISQGYL
+1609 IFTTKL
-1620 QIESGVFTLRLRI
+1620 QIGRYRI
-1633 GSFLF
+1633 EQYELNPDINVVRYVG
-1638 EESSKGRLQIK
+1638 
-1649 KIRGIGG
+1649 

>member
-1 MVIITLVIHDSK
+1 MVVITLVIHDAK

-19 LDNEKQGTLNYFD
+19 LDNERQGALNYYD
-32 DTWTR
+32 DLWTR
-37 QLTTGSSVFEFSVYK
+37 QLTTGSSAFEFSVYK
-52 KTLEGDN
+52 KSLLGDN
-59 PLNHKYQVLNDQA
+59 PLNHKYHALNDQA

-84 FNIMQ
+84 FNIMRV
-89 IEETETTVRCY
+89 EETETTIRCF

-114 PYKATKAMSFEE
+114 AYKATKAMSFEE
-126 YLVAFDILN
+126 YLVQFDILN
-135 WGALTIGTNEVNDK
+135 WGALTIGTNEVKDK

-192 VNVYK
+192 INIYK

-202 KSYGVGRDKTDVILR
+202 KSYGVGRDRSDTVLR
-217 YQKNISGIRK
+217 YQKNIAGITK
-227 TVDKRQIYNAIRPYG
+227 KLDKRQIYNAIRPYG
-242 KKTVKGERVISNPV
+242 KKTVKGERVVSNPV

-271 GGDLKYYGH
+271 GGDIKYYGH

-391 KGLFTAGGAKYNYAE
+391 KGLFRAGGAKYDYA
-406 AKYQSYTNLMT
+406 AAGYQSYTNLMT

-524 KLERSPNASNLQAGG
+524 KVDKSPNAGNLQAGG
-539 IYSVKANFGA
+539 IYNVKANFGA
-549 PFYTGQWGH
+549 PFYTTQWGH
-558 TGIIKSVSSTRVT
+558 TGIIKSVSKTRVT
-571 VLEQNFAGR
+571 VLEQNYAGR
-580 MYVVENSYEIN
+580 MYVMENSYEIN

-627 YEEVVQEAQ
+627 YEEIVQEAQ

-735 EIGDVVRIQDDGYQP
+735 ELGDVVRIQDDGYEP
-750 PLILSARVVEQV
+750 PLILTARVVEQEI
-762 LSKDNPNSNK
+762 SITNPSSNK

-801 PYEIKLATSNGVAFK
+801 PYDIQLATSNGVAFK
-816 NGTGESVLTPSL
+816 NGVGESVLTPNL

-833 DYEAVYFYKNGD
+833 DYDAIYFYKNGD
-845 SLIDIGPS
+845 SLIEIGPS
-853 LIVKAS
+853 LTVKAS
-859 DFNHVLNVTVEAYIN
+859 DFNHVLNITVEAYVN
-874 EELVATAQVS
+874 EELVASTQIS
-884 FTDTEDGTD
+884 FTDTEDG
-893 GVGIKSTSVVY
+893 
-904 GLSNSADTQP
+904 
-914 ILWTGTIPVAGE
+914 
-926 GQYLWTRKITDYT
+926 
-939 DDAKEDTI
+939 
-947 EYTYSFQGKTGVAGT
+947 
-962 SIKVSKIEYQ
+962 
-972 VGASGTVTP
+972 
-981 SGAWLTTIPSV
+981 
-992 PDGQFLW
+992 
-999 SKTTMSDNSVIY
+999 
-1011 GISKQG
+1011 
-1017 ATGPK
+1017 
-1022 GDKGADGVA
+1022 
-1031 GKDGV
+1031 
-1036 GVKTTTITYGIS
+1036 
-1048 ANETTQPTNWTT
+1048 
-1060 SVPAL
+1060 
-1065 VKGQYLWTKTV
+1065 
-1076 WAYTDSTSETGYVKT
+1076 
-1091 YIAKD
+1091 
-1096 GNNGSD
+1096 
-1102 GIAGKDGVG
+1102 
-1111 IKTTTIT
+1111 
-1118 YKASTSGT
+1118 
-1126 VTPNGTWT
+1126 
-1134 SAIPSVPSGQFLWTK
+1134 
-1149 TVWTYTDN
+1149 
-1157 TNETGYSVAKM
+1157 
-1168 GEKGDKGDAGPQG
+1168 EKGD
-1181 PTGATGLQGPKGDQ
+1181 
-1195 GVIGPTGADGKP
+1195 DGK
-1207 SYTHIA
+1207 SSWTA
-1213 YATNSTGTTGFSVS
+1213 WANSE
-1227 DNVGK
+1227 
-1232 TYIGMY
+1232 
-1238 VDNLATDST
+1238 
-1247 DPKKYKWNL
+1247 
-1256 IKGADGAQGIAGP
+1256 
-1269 AGKDGKTPYWHTAYA
+1269 DGK
-1284 NSADGTVDFS
+1284 VDFS
-1294 VSDSANKRYIG
+1294 ITESKNRRFIG
-1305 QYTDYDAIDSND
+1305 TYTGIEQSTNYLDY
-1317 PKKYRWTDMI
+1317 KWTDMV

-1337 INGTKSFSGEDWFT
+1337 IDGTKSFFGTDWFT
-1351 SATLEDENIS
+1351 SATLEDENLS
-1361 NYPFTFKKWISAQK
+1361 NYPFTLKKWISGQK
-1375 VSHAKDIMVE
+1375 VSYAKDIMVE

-1407 LYDIADGFITS
+1407 LYETTDGFITS
-1418 DTPREAIIKNVD
+1418 DTPRETTIKNVD
-1430 SNVRRFEITF
+1430 SSLRRFEITF
-1440 TPTKTG
+1440 TPAKTG

-1460 SFSTGGFMLVRGNKT
+1460 SFSSGGFMLVRGNKT

-1501 LNAIAEEQ
+1501 LNALAERARIAEAELQ
-1509 RLMKANLEA
+1509 SKATLDTVNDWVKA
-1518 AASLQEVQDKAKEL
+1518 LQDEIKAREG
-1532 LDQIKKIEDGQ
+1532 GQ
-1543 KVSEQTMISNAN
+1543 KLSEQKLIDFSNRMIA
-1555 RVVQILAKLENV
+1555 VQQTIGEMQIRTDFVNKF
-1567 QLVTEAITQ
+1567 
-1576 YMSYSNDGLVI
+1576 MSQSEDGLVI
-1587 KMKDGTSS
+1587 GQKDGTSS
-1595 VRVTTDRIAFYSGG
+1595 VRVDNDRISFYSSGKEVAYIAQSVLVIDSG
-1609 TETAFISQGYL
+1609 IFTTKL
-1620 QIESGVFTLRLRI
+1620 QIGRYRI
-1633 GSFLF
+1633 EQYELNADINVVRYVG
-1638 EESSKGRLQIK
+1638 
-1649 KIRGIGG
+1649 

>member
-1 MVIITLVIHDSK
+1 MVVITLVIHDAK

-19 LDNEKQGTLNYFD
+19 LDNERQGALNYYD
-32 DTWTR
+32 DLWTR
-37 QLTTGSSVFEFSVYK
+37 QLTTGSSAFEFSVYK
-52 KTLEGDN
+52 KSLLGDN
-59 PLNHKYQVLNDQA
+59 PLNHKYHALNDQA

-84 FNIMQ
+84 FNIMRV
-89 IEETETTVRCY
+89 EETETTIHCY

-114 PYKATKAMSFEE
+114 AYKATKAMSFEE
-126 YLVAFDILN
+126 YLVQFDILN
-135 WGALTIGTNEVNDK
+135 WGALTIGTNEVKDK

-163 RLLSIANNF
+163 RILSIANNF

-202 KSYGVGRDKTDVILR
+202 VSYGVGRDRSDIVLR
-217 YQKNISGIRK
+217 YQKNVTGITK
-227 TVDKRQIYNAIRPYG
+227 KLDKRQIYNAIRPYG

-256 TRKVTKTVGSNRTYL
+256 TRKVTKTVGSNKTYL
-271 GGDLKYYGH
+271 GGDIKYYGH

-310 ESYWGDSTVGRRDNN
+310 ESFWGDSTVGKRDNN
-325 WAGMTGGAQTRPSG
+325 WAGMSGGAQTRPSG

-391 KGLFTAGGAKYNYAE
+391 KGLFRAGGAKYDYA
-406 AKYQSYTNLMT
+406 AAGYQSYTNLMT

-453 ATKTIQ
+453 ATKTMQ

-524 KLERSPNASNLQAGG
+524 KVDKSPNARNLKAGG
-539 IYSVKANFGA
+539 IYNVRANRGA
-549 PFYTGQWGH
+549 PFYTTGWGH
-558 TGIIKSVSSTRVT
+558 TGIIKSVSKTRVT
-571 VLEQNFAGR
+571 VLEQNFVGR
-580 MYVVENSYEIN
+580 MYVVENSYDIN
-591 AFARGLQTVC
+591 SFASGLQTVC

-614 ATTQQVSGGTQIS
+614 ATTQQITGGTQIS

-636 TESYEEEQIIYIDN
+636 TETYEEEQIIYIDN

-704 SQDVLMSTALK
+704 SQDVLMSTGLK

-735 EIGDVVRIQDDGYQP
+735 ELGDVVRIQDDGYEP
-750 PLILSARVVEQV
+750 PLILTARVVEQEI
-762 LSKDNPNSNK
+762 SITNPSSNK

-859 DFNHVLNVTVEAYIN
+859 DFNHVLNITVEAYLN
-874 EELVATAQVS
+874 EELVASTQIS
-884 FTDTEDGTD
+884 FTDTEDG
-893 GVGIKSTSVVY
+893 
-904 GLSNSADTQP
+904 AD
-914 ILWTGTIPVAGE
+914 
-926 GQYLWTRKITDYT
+926 
-939 DDAKEDTI
+939 
-947 EYTYSFQGKTGVAGT
+947 
-962 SIKVSKIEYQ
+962 
-972 VGASGTVTP
+972 
-981 SGAWLTTIPSV
+981 
-992 PDGQFLW
+992 
-999 SKTTMSDNSVIY
+999 
-1011 GISKQG
+1011 
-1017 ATGPK
+1017 
-1022 GDKGADGVA
+1022 
-1031 GKDGV
+1031 GKDG
-1036 GVKTTTITYGIS
+1036 
-1048 ANETTQPTNWTT
+1048 AP
-1060 SVPAL
+1060 
-1065 VKGQYLWTKTV
+1065 
-1076 WAYTDSTSETGYVKT
+1076 
-1091 YIAKD
+1091 
-1096 GNNGSD
+1096 
-1102 GIAGKDGVG
+1102 
-1111 IKTTTIT
+1111 
-1118 YKASTSGT
+1118 
-1126 VTPNGTWT
+1126 
-1134 SAIPSVPSGQFLWTK
+1134 
-1149 TVWTYTDN
+1149 
-1157 TNETGYSVAKM
+1157 
-1168 GEKGDKGDAGPQG
+1168 GPQG
-1181 PTGATGLQGPKGDQ
+1181 PPGVNGLQGPKGDQ
-1195 GVIGPTGADGKP
+1195 GIQGPAGADGKAT
-1207 SYTHIA
+1207 YTHIA
-1213 YATNSTGTTGFSVS
+1213 YALDENGSTGFSVS

-1238 VDNLATDST
+1238 VDDNIIDSN

-1256 IKGADGAQGIAGP
+1256 IKGAAGARGIQGP
-1269 AGKDGKTPYWHTAYA
+1269 AGADGKTPYWHVAYA
-1284 NSADGTVDFS
+1284 NSSDGTVDFS

-1305 QYTDYDAIDSND
+1305 QYTDYDAIDSSD
-1317 PKKYRWTDMI
+1317 PKKYRWTDMV

-1337 INGTKSFSGEDWFT
+1337 IDGTKSFFGTDWFT
-1351 SATLEDENIS
+1351 SATLEDENLS
-1361 NYPFTFKKWISAQK
+1361 NCPFTLKKWISGQK

-1418 DTPREAIIKNVD
+1418 DTPRETIIKNVD
-1430 SNVRRFEITF
+1430 SSLRRFEITF

-1446 KIRPRFAMVSSEQG
+1446 RIRPRFAMVSSEQG
-1460 SFSTGGFMLVRGNKT
+1460 SFSSGGFMLVRGNKT

-1492 ADGAFTVEQ
+1492 ADQELTQAQILALEERTAIARE
-1501 LNAIAEEQ
+1501 NAIAEAMQNTLSEVETKWKLWYDLNTIDEKQ
-1509 RLMKANLEA
+1509 KVANDIAQLFDRTTEFKQLLGEA
-1518 AASLQEVQDKAKEL
+1518 SARFSFINNETLIGEEGVAIGDKGGKAKL
-1532 LDQIKKIEDGQ
+1532 FL
-1543 KVSEQTMISNAN
+1543 
-1555 RVVQILAKLENV
+1555 
-1567 QLVTEAITQ
+1567 
-1576 YMSYSNDGLVI
+1576 SNDSISFVTNGVAQMTLTGDTLTIKNGLFTERIQIGNFVEEVYDRNPLFNVI
-1587 KMKDGTSS
+1587 
-1595 VRVTTDRIAFYSGG
+1595 RA
-1609 TETAFISQGYL
+1609 
-1620 QIESGVFTLRLRI
+1620 
-1633 GSFLF
+1633 
-1638 EESSKGRLQIK
+1638 
-1649 KIRGIGG
+1649 IRNS

>member
-1 MVIITLVIHDSK
+1 MLTIHGPDLK
-13 LHPVLL
+13 PVLF
-19 LDNEKQGTLNYFD
+19 LDNDKQGALNYFNHK
-32 DTWTR
+32 WYR
-37 QLTTGSSVFEFSVYK
+37 KQKTGSSVLEFSVYK
-52 KTLEGDN
+52 KDLLGDS
-59 PLNHKYQVLNDQA
+59 PLSHKYHVLNDQA
-72 FVSFVHKDKVQL
+72 FVSFVHKGKVQL
-84 FNIMQ
+84 LNIMKIDEDEKQ
-89 IEETETTVRCY
+89 IDCY

-114 PYKATKAMSFEE
+114 AYKATKAMSFEE
-126 YLVAFDILN
+126 YLVQFDILS
-135 WGALTIGTNEVNDK
+135 WGALTVGTNEVKDK
-149 KLTLEWTGQ
+149 KLTLEWTSQ
-158 DTKLA
+158 ETKLA

-172 DAEIEFETQ
+172 DAEIEFETK
-181 LHNNHTFKAFI
+181 LNFNHTFKQLI
-192 VNVYK
+192 INIYK

-310 ESYWGDSTVGRRDNN
+310 ESYWGDSAVGRRDNN

-391 KGLFTAGGAKYNYAE
+391 KGLFKVGGAKYDYA
-406 AKYQSYTNLMT
+406 AAGYQSYTNLMT
-417 NIRNGINKVTGNIL
+417 NIRNGINKASGNIL
-431 DTIDK
+431 NTIDT
-436 LWQTPVQPIT
+436 LWQTPVKPIT
-446 AVNVARR
+446 SATTAKR

-459 ALNEATRLKGR
+459 AINEATKLKGR

-503 IGGGMAAA
+503 IGDGMAAA

-524 KLERSPNASNLQAGG
+524 KVDKSPNAGNLKAGG
-539 IYSVKANFGA
+539 IYNVRANRGA
-549 PFYTGQWGH
+549 PFYTTGWGH
-558 TGIIKSVSSTRVT
+558 TGIIKSVSKTRVT

-601 YPREIAQGMSVNG
+601 YPREIAQGMAVNG

-704 SQDVLMSTALK
+704 SQDVLISTALK

-735 EIGDVVRIQDDGYQP
+735 ELGDVVRIQDDGYEP
-750 PLILSARVVEQV
+750 PLILTARVTEQEI
-762 LSKDNPNSNK
+762 SSTNPNSNK

-780 KESQLASDL
+780 KESQLATDL

-801 PYEIKLATSNGVAFK
+801 PYEITLATSNGVAFK

-859 DFNHVLNVTVEAYIN
+859 DFNHVLNITVEAYLN
-874 EELVATAQVS
+874 EELVASTQIS
-884 FTDTEDGTD
+884 FTDTEDG
-893 GVGIKSTSVVY
+893 
-904 GLSNSADTQP
+904 
-914 ILWTGTIPVAGE
+914 
-926 GQYLWTRKITDYT
+926 
-939 DDAKEDTI
+939 
-947 EYTYSFQGKTGVAGT
+947 
-962 SIKVSKIEYQ
+962 
-972 VGASGTVTP
+972 
-981 SGAWLTTIPSV
+981 
-992 PDGQFLW
+992 
-999 SKTTMSDNSVIY
+999 
-1011 GISKQG
+1011 
-1017 ATGPK
+1017 
-1022 GDKGADGVA
+1022 
-1031 GKDGV
+1031 
-1036 GVKTTTITYGIS
+1036 
-1048 ANETTQPTNWTT
+1048 
-1060 SVPAL
+1060 
-1065 VKGQYLWTKTV
+1065 
-1076 WAYTDSTSETGYVKT
+1076 
-1091 YIAKD
+1091 
-1096 GNNGSD
+1096 
-1102 GIAGKDGVG
+1102 
-1111 IKTTTIT
+1111 
-1118 YKASTSGT
+1118 
-1126 VTPNGTWT
+1126 
-1134 SAIPSVPSGQFLWTK
+1134 
-1149 TVWTYTDN
+1149 
-1157 TNETGYSVAKM
+1157 
-1168 GEKGDKGDAGPQG
+1168 EKGD
-1181 PTGATGLQGPKGDQ
+1181 
-1195 GVIGPTGADGKP
+1195 DGK
-1207 SYTHIA
+1207 SSWTA
-1213 YATNSTGTTGFSVS
+1213 WANSE
-1227 DNVGK
+1227 
-1232 TYIGMY
+1232 
-1238 VDNLATDST
+1238 
-1247 DPKKYKWNL
+1247 
-1256 IKGADGAQGIAGP
+1256 
-1269 AGKDGKTPYWHTAYA
+1269 DGK
-1284 NSADGTVDFS
+1284 VDFS
-1294 VSDSANKRYIG
+1294 ITESKNRRFIG
-1305 QYTDYDAIDSND
+1305 TYTGIEQSTNYLDY
-1317 PKKYRWTDMI
+1317 KWTDMV

-1337 INGTKSFSGEDWFT
+1337 IDGTKSFVGTDWFT
-1351 SATLEDENIS
+1351 SATLEDENLS
-1361 NYPFTFKKWISAQK
+1361 NYPFTLKKWTSGQK
-1375 VSHAKDIMVE
+1375 VSHTKDIMVE
-1385 QGVTYTFSAYVKR
+1385 QGVTYTFSAYIKR
-1398 EVAGNLYFY
+1398 EQAGNLYFY
-1407 LYDIADGFITS
+1407 LYDETDGFITS
-1418 DTPREAIIKNVD
+1418 DTQRETIIKNVD
-1430 SNVRRFEITF
+1430 SSLRRFEITF
-1440 TPTKTG
+1440 TPAKTG

-1460 SFSTGGFMLVRGNKT
+1460 SFSSGGFMLVRGNKT

-1501 LNAIAEEQ
+1501 LNALAERARIAETE
-1509 RLMKANLEA
+1509 
-1518 AASLQEVQDKAKEL
+1518 LQ
-1532 LDQIKKIEDGQ
+1532 G
-1543 KVSEQTMISNAN
+1543 
-1555 RVVQILAKLENV
+1555 
-1567 QLVTEAITQ
+1567 
-1576 YMSYSNDGLVI
+1576 
-1587 KMKDGTSS
+1587 
-1595 VRVTTDRIAFYSGG
+1595 
-1609 TETAFISQGYL
+1609 
-1620 QIESGVFTLRLRI
+1620 
-1633 GSFLF
+1633 
-1638 EESSKGRLQIK
+1638 
-1649 KIRGIGG
+1649 

>member
-19 LDNEKQGTLNYFD
+19 LDNDKQGALNYYD
-32 DTWTR
+32 DLWTR
-37 QLTTGSSVFEFSVYK
+37 QLTTGSSAFEFSVYK
-52 KTLEGDN
+52 KTLLGDN
-59 PLNHKYQVLNDQA
+59 PLNHKYHALNDQA
-72 FVSFVHKDKVQL
+72 FVSFVHKGKVQL

-89 IEETETTVRCY
+89 VEETETKIHCY

-114 PYKATKAMSFEE
+114 AYKATKAMSFEE
-126 YLVAFDILN
+126 YLVQFDILN
-135 WGALTIGTNEVNDK
+135 WGALTIGTNEVKDK

-172 DAEIEFETQ
+172 DAEVEFETQ

-202 KSYGVGRDKTDVILR
+202 VSYGVGRDRSDIVLR
-217 YQKNISGIRK
+217 YQKNVTGITK
-227 TVDKRQIYNAIRPYG
+227 KLDKRQIYNAIRPYG

-310 ESYWGDSTVGRRDNN
+310 ESFWGDSTVGKRDNN
-325 WAGMTGGAQTRPSG
+325 WAGMSGGAQTRPSG

-391 KGLFTAGGAKYNYAE
+391 KGLFRAGGAKYDYA
-406 AKYQSYTNLMT
+406 AAGYQSYTNLMT

-431 DTIDK
+431 NTIDK

-453 ATKTIQ
+453 ATKTMQ

-495 SIGGIRGR
+495 SVGGIRGR

-524 KLERSPNASNLQAGG
+524 KLDRSPNAGNLQAGG
-539 IYSVKANFGA
+539 IYNVKANFGA
-549 PFYTGQWGH
+549 PFYTTQWGH
-558 TGIIKSVSSTRVT
+558 TGIIKSVSKTRVT
-571 VLEQNFAGR
+571 VLEQNYAGR
-580 MYVVENSYEIN
+580 MYVMENSYEIN

-614 ATTQQVSGGTQIS
+614 ATTQQVTGGTQIS

-636 TESYEEEQIIYIDN
+636 TETYEEEQIIYIDN

-704 SQDVLMSTALK
+704 SQEVLMSTGLK

-735 EIGDVVRIQDDGYQP
+735 ELGDVVRIQDDGYEP
-750 PLILSARVVEQV
+750 PLILTARVIEQEI
-762 LSKDNPNSNK
+762 SITNPSSNK

-801 PYEIKLATSNGVAFK
+801 PYDIQLATSNGVAFK
-816 NGTGESVLTPSL
+816 NGVGESVLTPNL

-833 DYEAVYFYKNGD
+833 DYDAIYFYKNGD
-845 SLIDIGPS
+845 SLIEIGPS
-853 LIVKAS
+853 LTVKAS
-859 DFNHVLNVTVEAYIN
+859 DFNHVLNITVEAYVN
-874 EELVATAQVS
+874 EELVASTQIS
-884 FTDTEDGTD
+884 FTDTEDG
-893 GVGIKSTSVVY
+893 
-904 GLSNSADTQP
+904 
-914 ILWTGTIPVAGE
+914 
-926 GQYLWTRKITDYT
+926 
-939 DDAKEDTI
+939 
-947 EYTYSFQGKTGVAGT
+947 
-962 SIKVSKIEYQ
+962 
-972 VGASGTVTP
+972 
-981 SGAWLTTIPSV
+981 
-992 PDGQFLW
+992 
-999 SKTTMSDNSVIY
+999 
-1011 GISKQG
+1011 
-1017 ATGPK
+1017 
-1022 GDKGADGVA
+1022 
-1031 GKDGV
+1031 
-1036 GVKTTTITYGIS
+1036 
-1048 ANETTQPTNWTT
+1048 
-1060 SVPAL
+1060 
-1065 VKGQYLWTKTV
+1065 
-1076 WAYTDSTSETGYVKT
+1076 
-1091 YIAKD
+1091 
-1096 GNNGSD
+1096 
-1102 GIAGKDGVG
+1102 
-1111 IKTTTIT
+1111 
-1118 YKASTSGT
+1118 
-1126 VTPNGTWT
+1126 
-1134 SAIPSVPSGQFLWTK
+1134 
-1149 TVWTYTDN
+1149 
-1157 TNETGYSVAKM
+1157 
-1168 GEKGDKGDAGPQG
+1168 EKGDD
-1181 PTGATGLQGPKGDQ
+1181 GATSW
-1195 GVIGPTGADGKP
+1195 TAW
-1207 SYTHIA
+1207 A
-1213 YATNSTGTTGFSVS
+1213 NS
-1227 DNVGK
+1227 
-1232 TYIGMY
+1232 
-1238 VDNLATDST
+1238 
-1247 DPKKYKWNL
+1247 
-1256 IKGADGAQGIAGP
+1256 
-1269 AGKDGKTPYWHTAYA
+1269 KDGK
-1284 NSADGTVDFS
+1284 VDFS
-1294 VSDSANKRYIG
+1294 ITEAKNRRFIGTYTGLTQSTNYLDYKWIDMSANVV
-1305 QYTDYDAIDSND
+1305 
-1317 PKKYRWTDMI
+1317 I
-1327 GTVVVGTNNL
+1327 GTQNL
-1337 INGTKSFSGEDWFT
+1337 LDGTKSFSGSWFT
-1351 SATLEDENIS
+1351 EGTIFETTKIS
-1361 NYPFTFKKWISAQK
+1361 EYPFEFKKWKSGNK
-1375 VSHAKDIMVE
+1375 VSHTIEFDVKA
-1385 QGVTYTFSAYVKR
+1385 GVTYTFTAAIAR
-1398 EVAGNLYFY
+1398 ENAGRLYFY
-1407 LYDIADGFITS
+1407 LYDLFANHITS
-1418 DTPREAIIKNVD
+1418 NTPRETIIENVTTD
-1430 SNVRRFEITF
+1430 IQMFKVTF
-1440 TPTKTG
+1440 VPLRDG
-1446 KIRPRFAMVSSEQG
+1446 KIKPRFAMLASDAG
-1460 SFSTGGFMLVRGNKT
+1460 WFMTGGYMLVKGNKS

>member
-1 MVIITLVIHDSK
+1 MVVITLVIHDAK

-19 LDNEKQGTLNYFD
+19 LDNERQGALNYYD
-32 DTWTR
+32 DLWTR
-37 QLTTGSSVFEFSVYK
+37 QLTTGSSAFEFSVYK
-52 KTLEGDN
+52 KSLLGDN
-59 PLNHKYQVLNDQA
+59 PLNHKYHALNDQA

-84 FNIMQ
+84 FNIMRV
-89 IEETETTVRCY
+89 EETETTIRCF

-114 PYKATKAMSFEE
+114 AYKATKAMSFEE

-202 KSYGVGRDKTDVILR
+202 KSYGVGRDRSDTVLR
-217 YQKNISGIRK
+217 YQKNIAGITK
-227 TVDKRQIYNAIRPYG
+227 KLDKRQIYNAIRPYG
-242 KKTVKGERVISNPV
+242 KKTVKGERVVSNPV

-271 GGDLKYYGH
+271 GGDIKYYGH

-310 ESYWGDSTVGRRDNN
+310 ESFWGDSTVGRRDNN
-325 WAGMTGGAQTRPSG
+325 WSGMTGSAQTRPSG

-391 KGLFTAGGAKYNYAE
+391 KGLFRAGGAKYDYA
-406 AKYQSYTNLMT
+406 AAGYQSYTNLMS

-431 DTIDK
+431 NTIDT

-446 AVNVARR
+446 SINVARR

-459 ALNEATRLKGR
+459 ALNEATSLKGR

-524 KLERSPNASNLQAGG
+524 KLDRSPNASNLQAGG
-539 IYSVKANFGA
+539 LYNVKANFGA
-549 PFYTGQWGH
+549 PFYTTQWGH
-558 TGIIKSVSSTRVT
+558 TGIIKSVSKTRVT
-571 VLEQNFAGR
+571 VLEQNYAGR
-580 MYVVENSYEIN
+580 MYVMENSYEIN

-627 YEEVVQEAQ
+627 YEEIVQEAQ

-735 EIGDVVRIQDDGYQP
+735 ELGDVVRIQDDGYEP
-750 PLILSARVVEQV
+750 PLILTARVVEQEI
-762 LSKDNPNSNK
+762 SITNPSSNK

-801 PYEIKLATSNGVAFK
+801 PYDIQLATSNGVAFK
-816 NGTGESVLTPSL
+816 NGVGESVLTPNL

-833 DYEAVYFYKNGD
+833 DYDAIYFYKNGD
-845 SLIDIGPS
+845 SLIEIGPS
-853 LIVKAS
+853 LTVKAS
-859 DFNHVLNVTVEAYIN
+859 DFNHVLNITVEAYVN
-874 EELVATAQVS
+874 EELVASTQIS
-884 FTDTEDGTD
+884 FTDTEDG
-893 GVGIKSTSVVY
+893 
-904 GLSNSADTQP
+904 
-914 ILWTGTIPVAGE
+914 
-926 GQYLWTRKITDYT
+926 
-939 DDAKEDTI
+939 
-947 EYTYSFQGKTGVAGT
+947 
-962 SIKVSKIEYQ
+962 
-972 VGASGTVTP
+972 
-981 SGAWLTTIPSV
+981 
-992 PDGQFLW
+992 
-999 SKTTMSDNSVIY
+999 
-1011 GISKQG
+1011 
-1017 ATGPK
+1017 
-1022 GDKGADGVA
+1022 
-1031 GKDGV
+1031 
-1036 GVKTTTITYGIS
+1036 
-1048 ANETTQPTNWTT
+1048 
-1060 SVPAL
+1060 
-1065 VKGQYLWTKTV
+1065 
-1076 WAYTDSTSETGYVKT
+1076 
-1091 YIAKD
+1091 
-1096 GNNGSD
+1096 
-1102 GIAGKDGVG
+1102 
-1111 IKTTTIT
+1111 
-1118 YKASTSGT
+1118 
-1126 VTPNGTWT
+1126 
-1134 SAIPSVPSGQFLWTK
+1134 
-1149 TVWTYTDN
+1149 
-1157 TNETGYSVAKM
+1157 
-1168 GEKGDKGDAGPQG
+1168 EKGD
-1181 PTGATGLQGPKGDQ
+1181 
-1195 GVIGPTGADGKP
+1195 DGK
-1207 SYTHIA
+1207 SSWTA
-1213 YATNSTGTTGFSVS
+1213 WANSE
-1227 DNVGK
+1227 
-1232 TYIGMY
+1232 
-1238 VDNLATDST
+1238 
-1247 DPKKYKWNL
+1247 
-1256 IKGADGAQGIAGP
+1256 
-1269 AGKDGKTPYWHTAYA
+1269 DGK
-1284 NSADGTVDFS
+1284 VDFS
-1294 VSDSANKRYIG
+1294 ITESKNRRFIG
-1305 QYTDYDAIDSND
+1305 TYTGIEQSTNYLDY
-1317 PKKYRWTDMI
+1317 KWTDMV

-1337 INGTKSFSGEDWFT
+1337 IDGTKSFVGTDWFT
-1351 SATLEDENIS
+1351 SATLEDENLS
-1361 NYPFTFKKWISAQK
+1361 NYPFTLKKWRSGQK
-1375 VSHAKDIMVE
+1375 VSHTKDIMVE
-1385 QGVTYTFSAYVKR
+1385 QGVTYTFSAYIKR
-1398 EVAGNLYFY
+1398 EQAGNLYFY
-1407 LYDIADGFITS
+1407 LYDETDGFITS
-1418 DTPREAIIKNVD
+1418 DTQRETIIKNVD
-1430 SNVRRFEITF
+1430 SSLRRFEITF
-1440 TPTKTG
+1440 TPAKTG

-1460 SFSTGGFMLVRGNKT
+1460 SFSSGGFMLVRGNKT

-1501 LNAIAEEQ
+1501 LNALAERARIAEAELQ
-1509 RLMKANLEA
+1509 SKATLDTVNDWVKA
-1518 AASLQEVQDKAKEL
+1518 LQDEIKAREG
-1532 LDQIKKIEDGQ
+1532 GQ
-1543 KVSEQTMISNAN
+1543 KLSEQKLIDFSNRMIA
-1555 RVVQILAKLENV
+1555 VQQTIGEMQIRTDFVNKF
-1567 QLVTEAITQ
+1567 
-1576 YMSYSNDGLVI
+1576 MSQSEDGLVI
-1587 KMKDGTSS
+1587 GQKDGTSS
-1595 VRVTTDRIAFYSGG
+1595 VRVDNDRISFYSSGKEVAYIAQSVLVIDSG
-1609 TETAFISQGYL
+1609 IFTTKL
-1620 QIESGVFTLRLRI
+1620 QIGRYRI
-1633 GSFLF
+1633 EQYELNPDINVVRYVG
-1638 EESSKGRLQIK
+1638 
-1649 KIRGIGG
+1649 

>member
-1 MVIITLVIHDSK
+1 MVVITLVIHDAK

-19 LDNEKQGTLNYFD
+19 LDNERQGALNYYD
-32 DTWTR
+32 DLWTR
-37 QLTTGSSVFEFSVYK
+37 QLTTGSSAFEFSVYK
-52 KTLEGDN
+52 KSLLGDN
-59 PLNHKYQVLNDQA
+59 PLNHKYHALNDQA

-84 FNIMQ
+84 FNIMRV
-89 IEETETTVRCY
+89 EETETTIRCF

-114 PYKATKAMSFEE
+114 AYKATKAMSFEE
-126 YLVAFDILN
+126 YLVQFDILN
-135 WGALTIGTNEVNDK
+135 WGALTIGTNEVKDK

-192 VNVYK
+192 INIYK

-202 KSYGVGRDKTDVILR
+202 KSYGVGRDRSDTVLR
-217 YQKNISGIRK
+217 YQKNIAGITK
-227 TVDKRQIYNAIRPYG
+227 KLDKRQIYNAIRPYG
-242 KKTVKGERVISNPV
+242 KKTVKGERVVSNPV

-271 GGDLKYYGH
+271 GGDIKYYGH

-391 KGLFTAGGAKYNYAE
+391 KGLFRAGGAKYDYA
-406 AKYQSYTNLMT
+406 AAGYQSYTNLMT

-519 GAYGW
+519 GSYGW
-524 KLERSPNASNLQAGG
+524 KVDKSPNAGNLKAGG
-539 IYSVKANFGA
+539 IYNVKANFGA
-549 PFYTGQWGH
+549 PFYTTQWGH
-558 TGIIKSVSSTRVT
+558 TGIVKSVSKTRVT
-571 VLEQNFAGR
+571 VLEQNYAGR
-580 MYVVENSYEIN
+580 MYVMENSYEIN

-735 EIGDVVRIQDDGYQP
+735 ELGDVVRIQDDGYEP
-750 PLILSARVVEQV
+750 PLILTARVVEQEI
-762 LSKDNPNSNK
+762 SITNPSSNK

-801 PYEIKLATSNGVAFK
+801 PYDIQLATSNGVAFK
-816 NGTGESVLTPSL
+816 NGVGESVLTPNL

-833 DYEAVYFYKNGD
+833 DYDAIYFYKNGD
-845 SLIDIGPS
+845 SLIEIGPS
-853 LIVKAS
+853 LTVKAS
-859 DFNHVLNVTVEAYIN
+859 DFNHVLNITVEAYVN
-874 EELVATAQVS
+874 EELVASTQIS
-884 FTDTEDGTD
+884 FTDTEDG
-893 GVGIKSTSVVY
+893 
-904 GLSNSADTQP
+904 
-914 ILWTGTIPVAGE
+914 
-926 GQYLWTRKITDYT
+926 
-939 DDAKEDTI
+939 
-947 EYTYSFQGKTGVAGT
+947 
-962 SIKVSKIEYQ
+962 
-972 VGASGTVTP
+972 
-981 SGAWLTTIPSV
+981 
-992 PDGQFLW
+992 
-999 SKTTMSDNSVIY
+999 
-1011 GISKQG
+1011 
-1017 ATGPK
+1017 
-1022 GDKGADGVA
+1022 
-1031 GKDGV
+1031 
-1036 GVKTTTITYGIS
+1036 
-1048 ANETTQPTNWTT
+1048 
-1060 SVPAL
+1060 
-1065 VKGQYLWTKTV
+1065 
-1076 WAYTDSTSETGYVKT
+1076 
-1091 YIAKD
+1091 
-1096 GNNGSD
+1096 
-1102 GIAGKDGVG
+1102 
-1111 IKTTTIT
+1111 
-1118 YKASTSGT
+1118 
-1126 VTPNGTWT
+1126 
-1134 SAIPSVPSGQFLWTK
+1134 
-1149 TVWTYTDN
+1149 
-1157 TNETGYSVAKM
+1157 
-1168 GEKGDKGDAGPQG
+1168 EKGD
-1181 PTGATGLQGPKGDQ
+1181 
-1195 GVIGPTGADGKP
+1195 DGK
-1207 SYTHIA
+1207 SSWTA
-1213 YATNSTGTTGFSVS
+1213 WANSE
-1227 DNVGK
+1227 
-1232 TYIGMY
+1232 
-1238 VDNLATDST
+1238 
-1247 DPKKYKWNL
+1247 
-1256 IKGADGAQGIAGP
+1256 
-1269 AGKDGKTPYWHTAYA
+1269 DGK
-1284 NSADGTVDFS
+1284 VDFS
-1294 VSDSANKRYIG
+1294 ITESKNRRFIG
-1305 QYTDYDAIDSND
+1305 TYTGIEQSTNYLDY
-1317 PKKYRWTDMI
+1317 KWTDMV

-1337 INGTKSFSGEDWFT
+1337 IDGTKSFFGTDWFT
-1351 SATLEDENIS
+1351 SATLEDENLS
-1361 NYPFTFKKWISAQK
+1361 NYPFTLKKWISGQK

-1418 DTPREAIIKNVD
+1418 DTPRETTIKNVD

-1446 KIRPRFAMVSSEQG
+1446 KIRPRFAMIASEQG
-1460 SFSTGGFMLVRGNKT
+1460 SFSSGGFMLVRGNKT

-1492 ADGAFTVEQ
+1492 ADGDFTVEQ
-1501 LNAIAEEQ
+1501 LNKLAERARIAEAELQ
-1509 RLMKANLEA
+1509 SKATLDTVNDWVKA
-1518 AASLQEVQDKAKEL
+1518 LQDEIKAREG
-1532 LDQIKKIEDGQ
+1532 GQ
-1543 KVSEQTMISNAN
+1543 KLSEQKLIDFSNRMIA
-1555 RVVQILAKLENV
+1555 VQQTIGEMQIRTDFVNKF
-1567 QLVTEAITQ
+1567 
-1576 YMSYSNDGLVI
+1576 MSQSEDGLVI
-1587 KMKDGTSS
+1587 GQKDGTSS
-1595 VRVTTDRIAFYSGG
+1595 VRVDNDRISFYSSGKEVAYIAQSVLVIDSG
-1609 TETAFISQGYL
+1609 IFTTKL
-1620 QIESGVFTLRLRI
+1620 QIGRYRI
-1633 GSFLF
+1633 EQYELNADINVVRYVG
-1638 EESSKGRLQIK
+1638 
-1649 KIRGIGG
+1649 

>member
-1 MVIITLVIHDSK
+1 MVVITLVIHDAK

-19 LDNEKQGTLNYFD
+19 LDNERQGALNYYD
-32 DTWTR
+32 DLWTR

-52 KTLEGDN
+52 KTLLGDN

-72 FVSFVHKDKVQL
+72 FVSFVHNDKVQL

-89 IEETETTVRCY
+89 VEETETTIRCF

-114 PYKATKAMSFEE
+114 AYKATKAMSFEE
-126 YLVAFDILN
+126 YLVQFDILN
-135 WGALTIGTNEVNDK
+135 WGALTIGTNEVKDK

-202 KSYGVGRDKTDVILR
+202 KSYGVGRDRSDTVLR
-217 YQKNISGIRK
+217 YQKNIAGITK
-227 TVDKRQIYNAIRPYG
+227 KLDKRQIYNAIRPYG
-242 KKTVKGERVISNPV
+242 KKTVKGERVVSNPV
-256 TRKVTKTVGSNRTYL
+256 TRKVTKTVGSNKTYL
-271 GGDLKYYGH
+271 GGDIKYYGH

-310 ESYWGDSTVGRRDNN
+310 ESFWGDSTVGRRDNN
-325 WAGMTGGAQTRPSG
+325 WSGMTGGAQTRPSG

-391 KGLFTAGGAKYNYAE
+391 KGLFRAGGAKYDYA
-406 AKYQSYTNLMT
+406 AAGYQSYTNLMT

-453 ATKTIQ
+453 ATKTMQ

-524 KLERSPNASNLQAGG
+524 KVDKSPNAGNLKAGG
-539 IYSVKANFGA
+539 IYNVRANRGA
-549 PFYTGQWGH
+549 PFYTTGWGH
-558 TGIIKSVSSTRVT
+558 TGIIKSVSKTRVT

-614 ATTQQVSGGTQIS
+614 ATTQQVTGGTQIS

-636 TESYEEEQIIYIDN
+636 TETYEEEQIIYIDN

-704 SQDVLMSTALK
+704 SQEVLMSTGLK

-735 EIGDVVRIQDDGYQP
+735 ELGDVVRIQDDGYEP
-750 PLILSARVVEQV
+750 PLILTARVIEQEI
-762 LSKDNPNSNK
+762 SITNPSSNK

-801 PYEIKLATSNGVAFK
+801 PYDIQLATSNGVAFK
-816 NGTGESVLTPSL
+816 NGVGESVLTPNL

-833 DYEAVYFYKNGD
+833 DYDAIYFYKNGD
-845 SLIDIGPS
+845 SLIEIGPS
-853 LIVKAS
+853 LTVKAS
-859 DFNHVLNVTVEAYIN
+859 DFNHVLNITVEAYVN
-874 EELVATAQVS
+874 EELVASTQIS
-884 FTDTEDGTD
+884 FTDTEDG
-893 GVGIKSTSVVY
+893 
-904 GLSNSADTQP
+904 
-914 ILWTGTIPVAGE
+914 
-926 GQYLWTRKITDYT
+926 
-939 DDAKEDTI
+939 
-947 EYTYSFQGKTGVAGT
+947 
-962 SIKVSKIEYQ
+962 
-972 VGASGTVTP
+972 
-981 SGAWLTTIPSV
+981 
-992 PDGQFLW
+992 
-999 SKTTMSDNSVIY
+999 
-1011 GISKQG
+1011 
-1017 ATGPK
+1017 
-1022 GDKGADGVA
+1022 
-1031 GKDGV
+1031 
-1036 GVKTTTITYGIS
+1036 
-1048 ANETTQPTNWTT
+1048 
-1060 SVPAL
+1060 
-1065 VKGQYLWTKTV
+1065 
-1076 WAYTDSTSETGYVKT
+1076 
-1091 YIAKD
+1091 
-1096 GNNGSD
+1096 
-1102 GIAGKDGVG
+1102 
-1111 IKTTTIT
+1111 
-1118 YKASTSGT
+1118 
-1126 VTPNGTWT
+1126 
-1134 SAIPSVPSGQFLWTK
+1134 
-1149 TVWTYTDN
+1149 
-1157 TNETGYSVAKM
+1157 
-1168 GEKGDKGDAGPQG
+1168 EKGDD
-1181 PTGATGLQGPKGDQ
+1181 GATSW
-1195 GVIGPTGADGKP
+1195 TAWANSEDGK
-1207 SYTHIA
+1207 
-1213 YATNSTGTTGFSVS
+1213 
-1227 DNVGK
+1227 
-1232 TYIGMY
+1232 
-1238 VDNLATDST
+1238 
-1247 DPKKYKWNL
+1247 
-1256 IKGADGAQGIAGP
+1256 
-1269 AGKDGKTPYWHTAYA
+1269 
-1284 NSADGTVDFS
+1284 VDFS
-1294 VSDSANKRYIG
+1294 ITESKNRRFIG
-1305 QYTDYDAIDSND
+1305 TYTGIEQSTNYLDY
-1317 PKKYRWTDMI
+1317 KWTDMV

-1337 INGTKSFSGEDWFT
+1337 IDGTKSFVGTDWFT
-1351 SATLEDENIS
+1351 SATLEDENLS
-1361 NYPFTFKKWISAQK
+1361 NYPFTLKKWISGQK
-1375 VSHAKDIMVE
+1375 VSHAKDIMVK

-1418 DTPREAIIKNVD
+1418 DTPRETIIKNVD
-1430 SNVRRFEITF
+1430 SSLRRFEITF

-1460 SFSTGGFMLVRGNKT
+1460 SFSSGGFMLVRGNKT

-1501 LNAIAEEQ
+1501 LNALAERARIAETELQ
-1509 RLMKANLEA
+1509 AKATLETVNEWVQA
-1518 AASLQEVQDKAKEL
+1518 LQDEIKAR
-1532 LDQIKKIEDGQ
+1532 QAGQ
-1543 KVSEQTMISNAN
+1543 KISEQKLIEASNRMVA
-1555 RVVQILAKLENV
+1555 VQQNIGEMQIRTDFVNKF
-1567 QLVTEAITQ
+1567 
-1576 YMSYSNDGLVI
+1576 MSQSEDGLVI
-1587 KMKDGTSS
+1587 GQKDGTSS
-1595 VRVTTDRIAFYSGG
+1595 VRVDNDRISFYSSGKEVAYIAQSVLVIDSG
-1609 TETAFISQGYL
+1609 IFTTKL
-1620 QIESGVFTLRLRI
+1620 QIGRYRI
-1633 GSFLF
+1633 EQYELNADINVVRYVG
-1638 EESSKGRLQIK
+1638 
-1649 KIRGIGG
+1649 

>member
-19 LDNEKQGTLNYFD
+19 LDNDKQGALNYYD
-32 DTWTR
+32 DLWTR
-37 QLTTGSSVFEFSVYK
+37 QLTTGSSAFEFSVYK
-52 KTLEGDN
+52 KTLLGDN
-59 PLNHKYQVLNDQA
+59 PLNHKYHALNDQA
-72 FVSFVHKDKVQL
+72 FVSFVHKGKVQL

-89 IEETETTVRCY
+89 VEETETKIHCY

-135 WGALTIGTNEVNDK
+135 WGALTIGTNEVKDK

-181 LHNNHTFKAFI
+181 LHNNYTFKAFI
-192 VNVYK
+192 INIYK

-202 KSYGVGRDKTDVILR
+202 KSYGVGRDRSDTVLR
-217 YQKNISGIRK
+217 YQKNIAGITK
-227 TVDKRQIYNAIRPYG
+227 KLDKRQIYNAIRPYG
-242 KKTVKGERVISNPV
+242 KKTVKGERVVSNPV
-256 TRKVTKTVGSNRTYL
+256 TRKVTKTVGSNKTYL
-271 GGDLKYYGH
+271 GGDIKYYGH

-310 ESYWGDSTVGRRDNN
+310 ESFWGDSTVGKRDNN
-325 WAGMTGGAQTRPSG
+325 WAGMSGGAQTRPSG

-391 KGLFTAGGAKYNYAE
+391 KGLFRAGGAKYDYA
-406 AKYQSYTNLMT
+406 AAGYQSYTNLMT

-431 DTIDK
+431 NTIDK
-436 LWQTPVQPIT
+436 LWQTPVKPIT

-459 ALNEATRLKGR
+459 AINEATKLKGR

-524 KLERSPNASNLQAGG
+524 KVDKSPNAGNLKAGG
-539 IYSVKANFGA
+539 IYNVRANRGA
-549 PFYTGQWGH
+549 PFYTTGWGH
-558 TGIIKSVSSTRVT
+558 TGIIKSVSKTRVT
-571 VLEQNFAGR
+571 VLEQNFVGR
-580 MYVVENSYEIN
+580 MYVVENSYDIN
-591 AFARGLQTVC
+591 SFASGLQTVC

-704 SQDVLMSTALK
+704 SQEVLMSTGLK

-735 EIGDVVRIQDDGYQP
+735 ELGDVVRIQDDGYEP
-750 PLILSARVVEQV
+750 PLILTARVIEQEI
-762 LSKDNPNSNK
+762 SITNPSSNK

-801 PYEIKLATSNGVAFK
+801 PYDIQLATSNGVAFK
-816 NGTGESVLTPSL
+816 NGVGESVLTPNL

-833 DYEAVYFYKNGD
+833 DYDAIYFYKNGD
-845 SLIDIGPS
+845 SLIEIGPS
-853 LIVKAS
+853 LTVKAS
-859 DFNHVLNVTVEAYIN
+859 DFNHVLNITVEAYVN
-874 EELVATAQVS
+874 EELVASTQIS
-884 FTDTEDGTD
+884 FTDTEDG
-893 GVGIKSTSVVY
+893 
-904 GLSNSADTQP
+904 
-914 ILWTGTIPVAGE
+914 
-926 GQYLWTRKITDYT
+926 
-939 DDAKEDTI
+939 
-947 EYTYSFQGKTGVAGT
+947 
-962 SIKVSKIEYQ
+962 
-972 VGASGTVTP
+972 
-981 SGAWLTTIPSV
+981 
-992 PDGQFLW
+992 
-999 SKTTMSDNSVIY
+999 
-1011 GISKQG
+1011 
-1017 ATGPK
+1017 
-1022 GDKGADGVA
+1022 
-1031 GKDGV
+1031 
-1036 GVKTTTITYGIS
+1036 
-1048 ANETTQPTNWTT
+1048 
-1060 SVPAL
+1060 
-1065 VKGQYLWTKTV
+1065 
-1076 WAYTDSTSETGYVKT
+1076 
-1091 YIAKD
+1091 
-1096 GNNGSD
+1096 
-1102 GIAGKDGVG
+1102 
-1111 IKTTTIT
+1111 
-1118 YKASTSGT
+1118 
-1126 VTPNGTWT
+1126 
-1134 SAIPSVPSGQFLWTK
+1134 
-1149 TVWTYTDN
+1149 
-1157 TNETGYSVAKM
+1157 
-1168 GEKGDKGDAGPQG
+1168 EKGDD
-1181 PTGATGLQGPKGDQ
+1181 GAT
-1195 GVIGPTGADGKP
+1195 
-1207 SYTHIA
+1207 SWIA
-1213 YATNSTGTTGFSVS
+1213 WANS
-1227 DNVGK
+1227 
-1232 TYIGMY
+1232 
-1238 VDNLATDST
+1238 
-1247 DPKKYKWNL
+1247 
-1256 IKGADGAQGIAGP
+1256 
-1269 AGKDGKTPYWHTAYA
+1269 KDGK
-1284 NSADGTVDFS
+1284 VDFS
-1294 VSDSANKRYIG
+1294 ITEAENRRFIGTYTGLTQSTNYLDYKWIDMSANVV
-1305 QYTDYDAIDSND
+1305 
-1317 PKKYRWTDMI
+1317 I
-1327 GTVVVGTNNL
+1327 GTQNL
-1337 INGTKSFSGEDWFT
+1337 LDGTKSFFGTDWFT
-1351 SATLEDENIS
+1351 SATLEDENLS
-1361 NYPFTFKKWISAQK
+1361 NCPFTLKKWISGQK

-1418 DTPREAIIKNVD
+1418 DTPRETIIKNVD
-1430 SNVRRFEITF
+1430 SSLRRFEITF

-1446 KIRPRFAMVSSEQG
+1446 RIRPRFAMVSSEQG
-1460 SFSTGGFMLVRGNKT
+1460 SFSSGGFMLVRGNKT

-1492 ADGAFTVEQ
+1492 ADQELTQAQILALEERTAIARE
-1501 LNAIAEEQ
+1501 NAIAEAMQNTLSEVETKWKLWYDLNTIDEKQ
-1509 RLMKANLEA
+1509 KVANDIAQLFDRTTEFKQLLGEA
-1518 AASLQEVQDKAKEL
+1518 SARFSFINNETLIGEEGVAIGDKGGKAKL
-1532 LDQIKKIEDGQ
+1532 FL
-1543 KVSEQTMISNAN
+1543 
-1555 RVVQILAKLENV
+1555 
-1567 QLVTEAITQ
+1567 
-1576 YMSYSNDGLVI
+1576 SNDSISFVTNGVAQMTLTGDTLTIKNGLFTERIQIGNFVEEVYDRNPLFNVI
-1587 KMKDGTSS
+1587 
-1595 VRVTTDRIAFYSGG
+1595 RA
-1609 TETAFISQGYL
+1609 
-1620 QIESGVFTLRLRI
+1620 
-1633 GSFLF
+1633 
-1638 EESSKGRLQIK
+1638 
-1649 KIRGIGG
+1649 IRNS

>member
-1 MVIITLVIHDSK
+1 MVVITLVIHDAK

-19 LDNEKQGTLNYFD
+19 LDNERQGALNYYD
-32 DTWTR
+32 DLWTR
-37 QLTTGSSVFEFSVYK
+37 QLTTGSSAFEFSVYK
-52 KTLEGDN
+52 KSLLGDN
-59 PLNHKYQVLNDQA
+59 PLNHKYHALNDQA

-84 FNIMQ
+84 FNIMRV
-89 IEETETTVRCY
+89 EETETTIHCY

-114 PYKATKAMSFEE
+114 AYKATKAMSFEE
-126 YLVAFDILN
+126 YLVQFDILN
-135 WGALTIGTNEVNDK
+135 WGALTIGTNEVKDK

-163 RLLSIANNF
+163 RILSIANNF

-202 KSYGVGRDKTDVILR
+202 VSYGVGRDRSDIVLR
-217 YQKNISGIRK
+217 YQKNVTGITK
-227 TVDKRQIYNAIRPYG
+227 KLDKRQIYNAIRPYG

-310 ESYWGDSTVGRRDNN
+310 ESFWGDSTVGKRDNN
-325 WAGMTGGAQTRPSG
+325 WAGMSGGAQTRPSG

-391 KGLFTAGGAKYNYAE
+391 KGLFRAGGAKYDYA
-406 AKYQSYTNLMT
+406 AAGYQSYTNLMT

-431 DTIDK
+431 NTIDK
-436 LWQTPVQPIT
+436 LWQTPVKPIT

-459 ALNEATRLKGR
+459 AINEATKLKGR

-524 KLERSPNASNLQAGG
+524 KVDKSPNAGNLKAGG
-539 IYSVKANFGA
+539 IYNVRANRGA
-549 PFYTGQWGH
+549 PFYTTGWGH
-558 TGIIKSVSSTRVT
+558 TGIIKSVSKTRVT
-571 VLEQNFAGR
+571 VLEQNFVGR
-580 MYVVENSYEIN
+580 MYVVENSYDIN
-591 AFARGLQTVC
+591 SFASGLQTVC

-704 SQDVLMSTALK
+704 SQEVLMSTGLK

-735 EIGDVVRIQDDGYQP
+735 ELGDVVRIQDDGYEP
-750 PLILSARVVEQV
+750 PLILTARVVEQEI
-762 LSKDNPNSNK
+762 SITNPSSNK

-859 DFNHVLNVTVEAYIN
+859 DFNHVLNITVEAYLN
-874 EELVATAQVS
+874 EELVASTQIS
-884 FTDTEDGTD
+884 FTDTEDG
-893 GVGIKSTSVVY
+893 
-904 GLSNSADTQP
+904 AD
-914 ILWTGTIPVAGE
+914 
-926 GQYLWTRKITDYT
+926 
-939 DDAKEDTI
+939 
-947 EYTYSFQGKTGVAGT
+947 
-962 SIKVSKIEYQ
+962 
-972 VGASGTVTP
+972 
-981 SGAWLTTIPSV
+981 
-992 PDGQFLW
+992 
-999 SKTTMSDNSVIY
+999 
-1011 GISKQG
+1011 
-1017 ATGPK
+1017 
-1022 GDKGADGVA
+1022 
-1031 GKDGV
+1031 GKDG
-1036 GVKTTTITYGIS
+1036 
-1048 ANETTQPTNWTT
+1048 AP
-1060 SVPAL
+1060 
-1065 VKGQYLWTKTV
+1065 
-1076 WAYTDSTSETGYVKT
+1076 
-1091 YIAKD
+1091 
-1096 GNNGSD
+1096 
-1102 GIAGKDGVG
+1102 
-1111 IKTTTIT
+1111 
-1118 YKASTSGT
+1118 
-1126 VTPNGTWT
+1126 
-1134 SAIPSVPSGQFLWTK
+1134 
-1149 TVWTYTDN
+1149 
-1157 TNETGYSVAKM
+1157 
-1168 GEKGDKGDAGPQG
+1168 GPQG
-1181 PTGATGLQGPKGDQ
+1181 PPGVNGLQGPKGDQ
-1195 GVIGPTGADGKP
+1195 GIQGPAGADGKAT
-1207 SYTHIA
+1207 YTHIA
-1213 YATNSTGTTGFSVS
+1213 YALDENGSTGFSVS

-1238 VDNLATDST
+1238 VDDNIIDSN

-1256 IKGADGAQGIAGP
+1256 IKGAAGARGIQGP
-1269 AGKDGKTPYWHTAYA
+1269 AGADGKTPYWHVAYA
-1284 NSADGTVDFS
+1284 NSSDGTVDFS

-1305 QYTDYDAIDSND
+1305 QYTDYDAIDSSD
-1317 PKKYRWTDMI
+1317 PKKYRWTDMV

-1337 INGTKSFSGEDWFT
+1337 IDGTKSFFGTDWFT
-1351 SATLEDENIS
+1351 SATLEDENLS
-1361 NYPFTFKKWISAQK
+1361 NCPFTLKKWISGQK

-1418 DTPREAIIKNVD
+1418 DTPRETIIKNVD
-1430 SNVRRFEITF
+1430 SSLRRFEITF

-1446 KIRPRFAMVSSEQG
+1446 RIRPRFAMVSSEQG
-1460 SFSTGGFMLVRGNKT
+1460 SFSSGGFMLVRGNKT

-1492 ADGAFTVEQ
+1492 ADQELTQAQILALEERTAIARE
-1501 LNAIAEEQ
+1501 NAIAEAMQNTLSEVETKWKLWYDLNTIDEKQ
-1509 RLMKANLEA
+1509 KVANDIAQLFDRTTEFKQLLGEA
-1518 AASLQEVQDKAKEL
+1518 SARFSFINNETLIGEEGVAIGDKGGKAKL
-1532 LDQIKKIEDGQ
+1532 FL
-1543 KVSEQTMISNAN
+1543 
-1555 RVVQILAKLENV
+1555 
-1567 QLVTEAITQ
+1567 
-1576 YMSYSNDGLVI
+1576 SNDSISFVTNGVAQMTLTGDTLTIKNGLFTERIQIGNFVEEVYDRNPLFNVI
-1587 KMKDGTSS
+1587 
-1595 VRVTTDRIAFYSGG
+1595 RA
-1609 TETAFISQGYL
+1609 
-1620 QIESGVFTLRLRI
+1620 
-1633 GSFLF
+1633 
-1638 EESSKGRLQIK
+1638 
-1649 KIRGIGG
+1649 IRNS

>member
-135 WGALTIGTNEVNDK
+135 WGALTIGTNEVKDK

-181 LHNNHTFKAFI
+181 LHNNYTFKAFI
-192 VNVYK
+192 INIYK

-202 KSYGVGRDKTDVILR
+202 KSYGVGRDRSDTVLR
-217 YQKNISGIRK
+217 YQKNIAGITK
-227 TVDKRQIYNAIRPYG
+227 KLDKRQIYNAIRPYG
-242 KKTVKGERVISNPV
+242 KKTVKGERVVSNPV
-256 TRKVTKTVGSNRTYL
+256 TRKVTKTVGSNKTYL
-271 GGDLKYYGH
+271 GGDIKYYGH

-310 ESYWGDSTVGRRDNN
+310 ESFWGDSTVGKRDNN
-325 WAGMTGGAQTRPSG
+325 WAGMSGGAQTRPSG

-391 KGLFTAGGAKYNYAE
+391 KGLFRAGGAKYDYA
-406 AKYQSYTNLMT
+406 AAGYQSYTNLMT

-453 ATKTIQ
+453 ATKTMQ

-519 GAYGW
+519 GSYGW
-524 KLERSPNASNLQAGG
+524 KVDKSPNAGNLKAGG
-539 IYSVKANFGA
+539 IYNVRANRGA
-549 PFYTGQWGH
+549 PFYTTGWGH
-558 TGIIKSVSSTRVT
+558 TGIIKSVSKTRVT
-571 VLEQNFAGR
+571 VLEQNFVGR
-580 MYVVENSYEIN
+580 MYVVENSYDIN
-591 AFARGLQTVC
+591 SFASGLQTVC

-614 ATTQQVSGGTQIS
+614 ATTQQITGGTQIS

-636 TESYEEEQIIYIDN
+636 TETYEEEQIIYIDN

-704 SQDVLMSTALK
+704 SQDVLISTALK
-715 DLKAHAYPAIT
+715 DLKAHAYPAVT

-735 EIGDVVRIQDDGYQP
+735 ELGDVVRIQDDGYEP
-750 PLILSARVVEQV
+750 PLILTARVTEQEI
-762 LSKDNPNSNK
+762 SSTNPNSNK

-780 KESQLASDL
+780 KESQLATDL

-801 PYEIKLATSNGVAFK
+801 PYEITLATSNGVAFK

-859 DFNHVLNVTVEAYIN
+859 DFNHVLNITVEAYLN
-874 EELVATAQVS
+874 EELVASTQIS
-884 FTDTEDGTD
+884 FTDTEDG
-893 GVGIKSTSVVY
+893 
-904 GLSNSADTQP
+904 
-914 ILWTGTIPVAGE
+914 
-926 GQYLWTRKITDYT
+926 
-939 DDAKEDTI
+939 
-947 EYTYSFQGKTGVAGT
+947 
-962 SIKVSKIEYQ
+962 
-972 VGASGTVTP
+972 
-981 SGAWLTTIPSV
+981 
-992 PDGQFLW
+992 
-999 SKTTMSDNSVIY
+999 
-1011 GISKQG
+1011 
-1017 ATGPK
+1017 
-1022 GDKGADGVA
+1022 
-1031 GKDGV
+1031 
-1036 GVKTTTITYGIS
+1036 
-1048 ANETTQPTNWTT
+1048 
-1060 SVPAL
+1060 
-1065 VKGQYLWTKTV
+1065 
-1076 WAYTDSTSETGYVKT
+1076 
-1091 YIAKD
+1091 
-1096 GNNGSD
+1096 
-1102 GIAGKDGVG
+1102 
-1111 IKTTTIT
+1111 
-1118 YKASTSGT
+1118 
-1126 VTPNGTWT
+1126 
-1134 SAIPSVPSGQFLWTK
+1134 
-1149 TVWTYTDN
+1149 
-1157 TNETGYSVAKM
+1157 
-1168 GEKGDKGDAGPQG
+1168 EKGD
-1181 PTGATGLQGPKGDQ
+1181 
-1195 GVIGPTGADGKP
+1195 DGK
-1207 SYTHIA
+1207 SSWTA
-1213 YATNSTGTTGFSVS
+1213 WANSE
-1227 DNVGK
+1227 
-1232 TYIGMY
+1232 
-1238 VDNLATDST
+1238 
-1247 DPKKYKWNL
+1247 
-1256 IKGADGAQGIAGP
+1256 
-1269 AGKDGKTPYWHTAYA
+1269 DGK
-1284 NSADGTVDFS
+1284 VDFS
-1294 VSDSANKRYIG
+1294 ITESKNRRFIG
-1305 QYTDYDAIDSND
+1305 TYTGIEQSTNYLDY
-1317 PKKYRWTDMI
+1317 KWTDMV

-1337 INGTKSFSGEDWFT
+1337 IDGTKSFVGTDWFT
-1351 SATLEDENIS
+1351 SATLEDENLS
-1361 NYPFTFKKWISAQK
+1361 NYPFTLKKWTSGQK
-1375 VSHAKDIMVE
+1375 VSHTKDIMVE
-1385 QGVTYTFSAYVKR
+1385 QGVTYTFSAYIKR
-1398 EVAGNLYFY
+1398 EQAGNLYFY
-1407 LYDIADGFITS
+1407 LYDETDGFITS
-1418 DTPREAIIKNVD
+1418 DTQRETIIKNVD
-1430 SNVRRFEITF
+1430 SSLRRFEITF
-1440 TPTKTG
+1440 TPAKTG

-1460 SFSTGGFMLVRGNKT
+1460 SFSSGGYMLVKGNKS

>member
-1 MVIITLVIHDSK
+1 MLTIHGPDLK
-13 LHPVLL
+13 PVLF
-19 LDNEKQGTLNYFD
+19 LDNDKQGALNYFNHK
-32 DTWTR
+32 WYR
-37 QLTTGSSVFEFSVYK
+37 KQKTGSSVLEFSVYK
-52 KTLEGDN
+52 KDLLGDS
-59 PLNHKYQVLNDQA
+59 PLSHKYHVLNDQA
-72 FVSFVHKDKVQL
+72 FVSFVHKGKVQL
-84 FNIMQ
+84 LNIMKIDEDEKQ
-89 IEETETTVRCY
+89 IDCY

-114 PYKATKAMSFEE
+114 AYKATKAMSFEE
-126 YLVAFDILN
+126 YLVQFDILN
-135 WGALTIGTNEVNDK
+135 WGALTVGTNEVKDK
-149 KLTLEWTGQ
+149 KLTLEWTSQ
-158 DTKLA
+158 ETKLA

-172 DAEIEFETQ
+172 DAEIEFETK
-181 LHNNHTFKAFI
+181 LNFNHTFKQLI
-192 VNVYK
+192 INIYK

-242 KKTVKGERVISNPV
+242 KKNVKGERVISNPV

-310 ESYWGDSTVGRRDNN
+310 ESFWGDSTVGRRDNN
-325 WAGMTGGAQTRPSG
+325 WSGMTGGAQTRPSG

-391 KGLFTAGGAKYNYAE
+391 KGLFRAGGAKYDYA
-406 AKYQSYTNLMT
+406 AAGYQSYTNLMT

-431 DTIDK
+431 NTIDK
-436 LWQTPVQPIT
+436 LWQTPVQPIP

-453 ATKTIQ
+453 ATKTMQ

-524 KLERSPNASNLQAGG
+524 KLDRSPNAGNLQAGG
-539 IYSVKANFGA
+539 IYNVKANFGA
-549 PFYTGQWGH
+549 PFYTTQWGH

-591 AFARGLQTVC
+591 AFSRGLQTVC
-601 YPREIAQGMSVNG
+601 YPREIAQGMAVNG

-735 EIGDVVRIQDDGYQP
+735 ELGDVVRIQDDGYEP
-750 PLILSARVVEQV
+750 PLILTARVVEQEI
-762 LSKDNPNSNK
+762 SITNPSSNK

-859 DFNHVLNVTVEAYIN
+859 DFNHVLNITVEAYLN
-874 EELVATAQVS
+874 EELVASTQIS
-884 FTDTEDGTD
+884 FTDTEDG
-893 GVGIKSTSVVY
+893 
-904 GLSNSADTQP
+904 AD
-914 ILWTGTIPVAGE
+914 
-926 GQYLWTRKITDYT
+926 
-939 DDAKEDTI
+939 
-947 EYTYSFQGKTGVAGT
+947 
-962 SIKVSKIEYQ
+962 
-972 VGASGTVTP
+972 
-981 SGAWLTTIPSV
+981 
-992 PDGQFLW
+992 
-999 SKTTMSDNSVIY
+999 
-1011 GISKQG
+1011 
-1017 ATGPK
+1017 
-1022 GDKGADGVA
+1022 
-1031 GKDGV
+1031 GKDGL
-1036 GVKTTTITYGIS
+1036 
-1048 ANETTQPTNWTT
+1048 P
-1060 SVPAL
+1060 
-1065 VKGQYLWTKTV
+1065 
-1076 WAYTDSTSETGYVKT
+1076 
-1091 YIAKD
+1091 
-1096 GNNGSD
+1096 
-1102 GIAGKDGVG
+1102 
-1111 IKTTTIT
+1111 
-1118 YKASTSGT
+1118 
-1126 VTPNGTWT
+1126 
-1134 SAIPSVPSGQFLWTK
+1134 
-1149 TVWTYTDN
+1149 
-1157 TNETGYSVAKM
+1157 
-1168 GEKGDKGDAGPQG
+1168 GPQG
-1181 PTGATGLQGPKGDQ
+1181 PPGIDGLQGPRGEQ
-1195 GVIGPTGADGKP
+1195 GIPGPAGADGKAT
-1207 SYTHIA
+1207 YTHIA
-1213 YATNSTGTTGFSVS
+1213 YALDETGTTGFSVS
-1227 DNVGK
+1227 DNTGK

-1238 VDNLATDST
+1238 VDDNIIDSN

-1256 IKGADGAQGIAGP
+1256 IKGADGARGIQGP
-1269 AGKDGKTPYWHTAYA
+1269 AGADGKTPYWHVAYA
-1284 NSADGTVDFS
+1284 NSSDGTVDFS

-1305 QYTDYDAIDSND
+1305 QYTDYDAIDSSD
-1317 PKKYRWTDMI
+1317 PKKYRWTDMV

-1337 INGTKSFSGEDWFT
+1337 IDGTKSFFGTDWFT
-1351 SATLEDENIS
+1351 SATLEDENLS
-1361 NYPFTFKKWISAQK
+1361 NCPFTLKKWISGQK

-1418 DTPREAIIKNVD
+1418 DTPRETTIKNVD

-1446 KIRPRFAMVSSEQG
+1446 KIRPRFAMIASEQG
-1460 SFSTGGFMLVRGNKT
+1460 SFSSGGFMLVRGNKT

-1492 ADGAFTVEQ
+1492 ADGDFTVEQ
-1501 LNAIAEEQ
+1501 LNKLAERARIAEAELQ
-1509 RLMKANLEA
+1509 SKATLDTVNGWVKA
-1518 AASLQEVQDKAKEL
+1518 LQDEIKARE
-1532 LDQIKKIEDGQ
+1532 EGQ
-1543 KVSEQTMISNAN
+1543 KLSEQKLIDASNRMIA
-1555 RVVQILAKLENV
+1555 VQQTVGEMQVRTDFVNKF
-1567 QLVTEAITQ
+1567 
-1576 YMSYSNDGLVI
+1576 MSQSEDGLVI
-1587 KMKDGTSS
+1587 GQKDGTSS
-1595 VRVTTDRIAFYSGG
+1595 VRVDNDRISFYSSGKEVAYIAQSVLVIDSG
-1609 TETAFISQGYL
+1609 IFTTKL
-1620 QIESGVFTLRLRI
+1620 QIGRYRI
-1633 GSFLF
+1633 EQYELNPDINVVRYVG
-1638 EESSKGRLQIK
+1638 
-1649 KIRGIGG
+1649 

>member
-19 LDNEKQGTLNYFD
+19 LDNDKQGALNYYD
-32 DTWTR
+32 DLWTR
-37 QLTTGSSVFEFSVYK
+37 QLTTGSSAFEFSVYK
-52 KTLEGDN
+52 KTLLGDN
-59 PLNHKYQVLNDQA
+59 PLNHKYHALNDQA
-72 FVSFVHKDKVQL
+72 FVSFVHKGKVQL

-89 IEETETTVRCY
+89 VEETETKIHCY

-114 PYKATKAMSFEE
+114 AYKATKAMSFEE
-126 YLVAFDILN
+126 YLVQFDILN
-135 WGALTIGTNEVNDK
+135 WGALTIGTNEVKDK

-172 DAEIEFETQ
+172 DAEVEFETQ

-202 KSYGVGRDKTDVILR
+202 VSYGVGRDRSDIVLR
-217 YQKNISGIRK
+217 YQKNVTGITK
-227 TVDKRQIYNAIRPYG
+227 KLDKRQIYNAIRPYG

-310 ESYWGDSTVGRRDNN
+310 ESFWGDSTVGKRDNN
-325 WAGMTGGAQTRPSG
+325 WAGMSGGAQTRPSG

-391 KGLFTAGGAKYNYAE
+391 KGLFRAGGAKYDYA
-406 AKYQSYTNLMT
+406 AAGYQSYTNLMT

-431 DTIDK
+431 NTIDK
-436 LWQTPVQPIT
+436 LWQTPVKPIT

-459 ALNEATRLKGR
+459 AINEATKLKGR

-524 KLERSPNASNLQAGG
+524 KVDKSPNAGNLKAGG
-539 IYSVKANFGA
+539 IYNVRANRGA
-549 PFYTGQWGH
+549 PFYTTGWGH
-558 TGIIKSVSSTRVT
+558 TGIIKSVSKTRVT
-571 VLEQNFAGR
+571 VLEQNYAGR
-580 MYVVENSYEIN
+580 MYVMENSYEIN

-601 YPREIAQGMSVNG
+601 YPREIAQGMAVNG

-704 SQDVLMSTALK
+704 SQDVLISTALK

-735 EIGDVVRIQDDGYQP
+735 ELGDVVRIQDDGYEP
-750 PLILSARVVEQV
+750 PLILTARVVEQEI
-762 LSKDNPNSNK
+762 SITNPSSNK

-859 DFNHVLNVTVEAYIN
+859 DFNHVLNITVEAYLN
-874 EELVATAQVS
+874 EELVASTQIS
-884 FTDTEDGTD
+884 FTDTEDG
-893 GVGIKSTSVVY
+893 
-904 GLSNSADTQP
+904 AD
-914 ILWTGTIPVAGE
+914 
-926 GQYLWTRKITDYT
+926 
-939 DDAKEDTI
+939 
-947 EYTYSFQGKTGVAGT
+947 
-962 SIKVSKIEYQ
+962 
-972 VGASGTVTP
+972 
-981 SGAWLTTIPSV
+981 
-992 PDGQFLW
+992 
-999 SKTTMSDNSVIY
+999 
-1011 GISKQG
+1011 
-1017 ATGPK
+1017 
-1022 GDKGADGVA
+1022 
-1031 GKDGV
+1031 GKDGL
-1036 GVKTTTITYGIS
+1036 
-1048 ANETTQPTNWTT
+1048 P
-1060 SVPAL
+1060 
-1065 VKGQYLWTKTV
+1065 
-1076 WAYTDSTSETGYVKT
+1076 
-1091 YIAKD
+1091 
-1096 GNNGSD
+1096 
-1102 GIAGKDGVG
+1102 
-1111 IKTTTIT
+1111 
-1118 YKASTSGT
+1118 
-1126 VTPNGTWT
+1126 
-1134 SAIPSVPSGQFLWTK
+1134 
-1149 TVWTYTDN
+1149 
-1157 TNETGYSVAKM
+1157 
-1168 GEKGDKGDAGPQG
+1168 GPQG
-1181 PTGATGLQGPKGDQ
+1181 PPGIDGLQGPRGEQ
-1195 GVIGPTGADGKP
+1195 GIPGPAGADGKAT
-1207 SYTHIA
+1207 YTHIA
-1213 YATNSTGTTGFSVS
+1213 YALDETGTTGFSVS
-1227 DNVGK
+1227 DNTGK

-1238 VDNLATDST
+1238 VDDNIIDSN

-1256 IKGADGAQGIAGP
+1256 IKGADGARGIQGP
-1269 AGKDGKTPYWHTAYA
+1269 AGADGKTPYWHVAYA
-1284 NSADGTVDFS
+1284 NSSDGKTDFS
-1294 VSDSANKRYIG
+1294 VTDSLNKRYIG
-1305 QYTDYDAIDSND
+1305 QYTDYIAIDSSD
-1317 PKKYRWTDMI
+1317 PTKYRWTDMV

-1337 INGTKSFSGEDWFT
+1337 IDGTKSFVGSDWFT

-1361 NYPFTFKKWISAQK
+1361 NYPFTFKKWISGQK
-1375 VSHAKDIMVE
+1375 VSHAKDIIVE

-1418 DTPREAIIKNVD
+1418 DTPRETIIKNVD

>member
-1 MVIITLVIHDSK
+1 MVVITLVIHDAK

-19 LDNEKQGTLNYFD
+19 LDNERQGALNYYD
-32 DTWTR
+32 DLWTR
-37 QLTTGSSVFEFSVYK
+37 QLTTGSSAFEFSVYK
-52 KTLEGDN
+52 KSLLGDN
-59 PLNHKYQVLNDQA
+59 PLNHKYHALNDQA

-84 FNIMQ
+84 FNIMRV
-89 IEETETTVRCY
+89 EETETTIHCY

-135 WGALTIGTNEVNDK
+135 WGALTIGTNEVKDK

-202 KSYGVGRDKTDVILR
+202 KSYGVGRDRSDTVLR
-217 YQKNISGIRK
+217 YQKNIAGITK
-227 TVDKRQIYNAIRPYG
+227 KLDKRQIYNAIRPYG
-242 KKTVKGERVISNPV
+242 KKTVKGERVVSNPV

-271 GGDLKYYGH
+271 GGDIKYYGH

-310 ESYWGDSTVGRRDNN
+310 ESFWGDSTVGRRDNN
-325 WAGMTGGAQTRPSG
+325 WSGMTGSAQTRPSG

-391 KGLFTAGGAKYNYAE
+391 KGLFRAGGAKYDYA
-406 AKYQSYTNLMT
+406 AAGYQSYTNLMS

-431 DTIDK
+431 NTIDT

-446 AVNVARR
+446 SINVARR

-459 ALNEATRLKGR
+459 ALNEATSLKGR

-524 KLERSPNASNLQAGG
+524 KLDRSPNASNLQAGG
-539 IYSVKANFGA
+539 LYNVKANFGA
-549 PFYTGQWGH
+549 PFYTTQWGH
-558 TGIIKSVSSTRVT
+558 TGIIKSVSKTRVT
-571 VLEQNFAGR
+571 VLEQNYAGR
-580 MYVVENSYEIN
+580 MYVMENSYEIN

-627 YEEVVQEAQ
+627 YEEIVQEAQ

-704 SQDVLMSTALK
+704 SQDVLISTALK
-715 DLKAHAYPAIT
+715 DLKAHAYPAVT

-735 EIGDVVRIQDDGYQP
+735 ELGDVVRIQDDEYEP
-750 PLILSARVVEQV
+750 PLILTARVTEQEI
-762 LSKDNPNSNK
+762 SITNPSSNK

-801 PYEIKLATSNGVAFK
+801 PYDIQLATSNGVAFK
-816 NGTGESVLTPSL
+816 NGVGESVLTPNL

-833 DYEAVYFYKNGD
+833 DYDAIYFYKNGD
-845 SLIDIGPS
+845 SLIEIGPS
-853 LIVKAS
+853 LTVKAS
-859 DFNHVLNVTVEAYIN
+859 DFIHVLNITVEAYVN
-874 EELVATAQVS
+874 EELVASTQIS
-884 FTDTEDGTD
+884 FTDTEDG
-893 GVGIKSTSVVY
+893 
-904 GLSNSADTQP
+904 
-914 ILWTGTIPVAGE
+914 
-926 GQYLWTRKITDYT
+926 
-939 DDAKEDTI
+939 
-947 EYTYSFQGKTGVAGT
+947 
-962 SIKVSKIEYQ
+962 
-972 VGASGTVTP
+972 
-981 SGAWLTTIPSV
+981 
-992 PDGQFLW
+992 
-999 SKTTMSDNSVIY
+999 
-1011 GISKQG
+1011 
-1017 ATGPK
+1017 
-1022 GDKGADGVA
+1022 
-1031 GKDGV
+1031 
-1036 GVKTTTITYGIS
+1036 
-1048 ANETTQPTNWTT
+1048 
-1060 SVPAL
+1060 
-1065 VKGQYLWTKTV
+1065 
-1076 WAYTDSTSETGYVKT
+1076 
-1091 YIAKD
+1091 
-1096 GNNGSD
+1096 
-1102 GIAGKDGVG
+1102 
-1111 IKTTTIT
+1111 
-1118 YKASTSGT
+1118 
-1126 VTPNGTWT
+1126 
-1134 SAIPSVPSGQFLWTK
+1134 
-1149 TVWTYTDN
+1149 
-1157 TNETGYSVAKM
+1157 
-1168 GEKGDKGDAGPQG
+1168 EKGD
-1181 PTGATGLQGPKGDQ
+1181 
-1195 GVIGPTGADGKP
+1195 DGK
-1207 SYTHIA
+1207 SSWTA
-1213 YATNSTGTTGFSVS
+1213 WANSE
-1227 DNVGK
+1227 
-1232 TYIGMY
+1232 
-1238 VDNLATDST
+1238 
-1247 DPKKYKWNL
+1247 
-1256 IKGADGAQGIAGP
+1256 
-1269 AGKDGKTPYWHTAYA
+1269 DGK
-1284 NSADGTVDFS
+1284 VDFS
-1294 VSDSANKRYIG
+1294 ITESKNRRFIG
-1305 QYTDYDAIDSND
+1305 TYTGIEQSTNYLDY
-1317 PKKYRWTDMI
+1317 KWTDMV

-1337 INGTKSFSGEDWFT
+1337 IDGTKSFVGTDWFT
-1351 SATLEDENIS
+1351 SATLEDENLS
-1361 NYPFTFKKWISAQK
+1361 NYPFTLKKWTSGQK
-1375 VSHAKDIMVE
+1375 VSHTKDIMVE
-1385 QGVTYTFSAYVKR
+1385 QGVTYTFSAYIKR
-1398 EVAGNLYFY
+1398 EQAGNLYFY
-1407 LYDIADGFITS
+1407 LYDETDGFITS
-1418 DTPREAIIKNVD
+1418 DTPRETIIKNVD
-1430 SNVRRFEITF
+1430 SSLRRFEITF

-1460 SFSTGGFMLVRGNKT
+1460 SFSSGGFMLVRGNKT
-1475 GDWQESEAD
+1475 GDWQESEVD

-1492 ADGAFTVEQ
+1492 ADGDFTVEQ
-1501 LNAIAEEQ
+1501 LNKLAERARIAEAELQ
-1509 RLMKANLEA
+1509 SKATLDTVNGWVKA
-1518 AASLQEVQDKAKEL
+1518 LQDEIKAR
-1532 LDQIKKIEDGQ
+1532 QAGQ
-1543 KVSEQTMISNAN
+1543 KISEQKLIEASNRMVA
-1555 RVVQILAKLENV
+1555 VQQNIGEMQIRTDFVNKF
-1567 QLVTEAITQ
+1567 
-1576 YMSYSNDGLVI
+1576 MSQSEDGLVI
-1587 KMKDGTSS
+1587 GQKDGTSS
-1595 VRVTTDRIAFYSGG
+1595 VRVDNDRISFYSSGKEVAYIAQSVLVIDSG
-1609 TETAFISQGYL
+1609 IFTTKL
-1620 QIESGVFTLRLRI
+1620 QIGRYRI
-1633 GSFLF
+1633 EQYELNPDINVVRYVG
-1638 EESSKGRLQIK
+1638 
-1649 KIRGIGG
+1649 